1 MSDFVMQIGADLD
14 LSKVQEQLSSI
25 KNQKVTLDIEIKGND
40 DAKNLV
46 KSIEKGLKTTKLDTS
61 NISKQLADSFNITD
75 KSALNKIKSQINSVM
90 ADLSK
95 TWNGKE
101 FNIQGGNGKA
111 FISGLSDLANSVTEN
126 ANIIQGK
133 MGIYDEFYNYFK
145 NKKIYI
151 SDDLKK
157 AMSGDEYKELLN
169 NNIGHIVR
177 DATKGVSID
186 SIWSEM
192 TSMFPEH
199 FADNI
204 TNQADQIKKA
214 FEVLAQARQDMT
226 QVISSQDMSSEQVA
240 GIRSDAFDRVI
251 EMANQMK
258 EKLQQNIN
266 TAAEGA
272 KNTFDLDI
280 EVNTEKI
287 VSDIRNAIQSATSG
301 TEDSVKI
308 NVKINDEELL
318 SQMKSAINQLS
329 TGDEPVK
336 VDIQVDKQ
344 SLESDLEA
352 ALKDV
357 ELPIKFK
364 IDADELKADIQAA
377 VDSITD
383 VELNLKVNTESVQS
397 SVESVVDNTVS
408 NTMHTPE
415 VDTSGM
421 IEMQNILNGLNAAGV
436 QGQSV
441 FQSFGNTL
449 KDAFG
454 TFTAANLSTD
464 AIYKVGDAAKEAV
477 STVKELDDSIVAL
490 QLATGKNYNTVSNM
504 MKDYVSL
511 GAELGTV
518 GTAVAEGADAWLR
531 QGKSIEEVN
540 NLVKSSVIFSK
551 VGDMSAEDATKYL
564 TASLNGYNL
573 EAEKAMSVVD
583 KISNVDL
590 NAAVSSSGLAEAM
603 SRVAVVADQAGI
615 SMDKLLGYLATVG
628 EVSQQSMSTV
638 GTAMKSILTR
648 MTNIKAG
655 KLELVDED
663 GTTEKLSDVETT
675 LANVGI
681 NLRKTMTEYNS
692 ASDVL
697 DALAAKWDTLNQAQ
711 QNAIAISF
719 GSQRMQ
725 NQFRILMQYYD
736 RVQKYTDVAANSDGQ
751 GEQKFDL
758 YLEGLEAKTNSL
770 KASLESLFS
779 SVISRDLYAGFLD
792 GSKAVV
798 DFTEKTGLLKGA
810 LAGLGTAGAV
820 YAIQQIISMTQNAT
834 KEFSNLSNALKMVK
848 AAESAGTFDTS
859 NMSNLINLTKGLS
872 ESQTKLVLSSTAL
885 SDAQRVAV
893 LMGQGMTEAQA
904 SAAVASMGLAS
915 AETTATGATVSLS
928 SALSGLMSTLLA
940 NPLILIA
947 AGVAAAVS
955 AFSAYKRSIE
965 EAVDKAQE
973 AGNAWEDNNTS
984 LQSNIDKIT
993 ELRTALDNGTL
1004 TEEEAYQ
1011 AKSDLLEIQDSL
1023 TESYGNQAQ
1032 GIDLVNGSL
1041 DQQISKLK
1049 ELSTEESKRFLNENK
1064 KGVEEAEKQMEKER
1078 HAYLGQYSDNG
1089 SDESNAI
1096 NKAIT
1101 KLKKKYG
1108 DDVFNLQ
1115 EGMEGTGNFEIEF
1128 NADASTAKD
1137 ALNDFMNEIRSIQEQ
1152 YGESDVLES
1161 ISNYASGGLEE
1172 ANDILTEYKDLY
1184 KQAKQAELFSDK
1196 QQYSGKTALEWLNKY
1211 EDAVNKYNDAISGG
1225 NADEIANAKQYY
1237 DDINKSVQV
1246 LMNTD
1251 ASKYSS
1257 QFKEIGDQLNTAAI
1271 KANEF
1276 NQALS
1281 GEGENGFQK
1290 HLQSVA
1296 EEIKKLNMD
1305 DADFKAAVASGD
1317 VDSINYLVEAA
1328 KNAGIITG
1336 KSASE
1341 IQPLITALGNLGY
1354 ISNMS
1359 ADGLNNVAD
1368 SANNVDMSFSDLA
1381 KEDSSSL
1388 LQEISAVQE
1397 ALDSQSI
1404 GMSVSYDDFN
1414 SDALADYRDCLEY
1427 INGVLQINETSVKN
1441 LTKAKVEEQV
1451 ATNNTA
1457 KAQKQQEYLENANQ
1471 IEALRQKLLD
1481 NTDATGK
1488 SAESIQEQIDGLLAS
1503 NDAIVEQ
1510 CSQLDLLNSSLME
1523 SIGIYQQWKDAQNA
1537 SESGDMFDD
1546 AITASKQIDDTL
1558 NNTDS
1563 DIYGRVGRKDYQAS
1577 LDFLIPDTVDST
1589 DENAINSYLSSI
1601 DNLFTHNED
1610 GERAGLN
1617 IEEFCKNAM
1626 DKGLMVLDEAGE
1638 NYQVAGG
1645 KTMEDFAEGMN
1656 LSMPMV
1662 QAMFGEMQEFGANFD
1677 WSDEGI
1683 QTMGD
1688 IAVAATEASEALRNV
1703 AGNEDLKINLDV
1715 SDLET
1720 TEEKCSALDDT
1731 ISEMNAVKAK
1741 VGVDSSE
1748 VDQANTIIQYCV
1760 AQKQELEAPAV
1771 MNVDTS
1777 MVEGKIG
1784 EAIGLLQEFQTA
1796 QNNLEMQESLGMDTT
1811 EAQANVDAVAEKI
1824 KGLDTNVKATLSI
1837 DDSSIDTIQDSIN
1850 SKLTNE
1856 VMIKAG
1862 IDDTAIIGFQKED
1875 HDAKGKVKWD
1885 NDTSKVDA
1893 YANSEKVSTGK
1904 VAWYNDETF
1913 VKKEFTAVGK
1923 INWTNTNPTAQSG
1936 SHGVNGTA
1944 HISGTA
1950 MASGTNKKSGDWGNK
1965 NPGTTLVGELG
1976 REMVVDPH
1984 TGRWYIV
1991 GNTGAE
1997 FQDIPRGAIVF
2008 NHLQTEE
2015 LLSKGFVASRAVALA
2030 SGTHPDISGNAM
2042 VTGGISVKQAQKVS
2056 SVNNYPVSSTANTT
2070 AQNKDTSAVQSHT
2083 DATNEDTKATKKSIK
2098 IFDWVAIR
2106 LEVWEQKVQA
2116 VADSITDFVSKT
2128 FKTRQLMRQMHL
2140 INGQISSNQKGA
2152 QTYMDKANSVAQNYT
2167 YYTSDGGE
2175 IQVTIPEEYKKLVQ
2189 LGEYKIED
2197 MDTTTDQGKALAE
2210 AIDQYQSY
2218 YEKAKDCEQ
2227 AVIDLQNQQMELF
2240 DQWTNMPTEIAEKR
2254 LERLSKGFTGLEAT
2268 EARTSAA
2275 QAGRSTQ
2282 AAMVNVTREG
2292 AAQAN
2297 KDTKKAKTAYKNA
2310 KKQQSK
2316 AKSNQVKADSSF
2328 NIRKVTLLSHGG
2340 LTDEQREQISSNQA
2354 IDVNSISDPKTRK
2367 AAEKYNSSVTNKN
2380 NADNNVN
2387 TANANVSKT
2396 KRNYNTKKQYSDSM
2410 NADAKR
2416 VTNAYKKG
2424 NELTYMNGMV
2434 DKNLKK
2440 KENEVKIRNDA
2451 YAETTRNRVKYER
2464 IYKNNKK
2471 TVNSGSK
2478 IADQY
2483 SGILT
2488 DEQKNA
2494 LKSGKKVD
2502 VSGVTDPQALA
2513 ALNKYN
2519 KAVQNL
2525 TKSQEKYNNTLD
2537 AEKEAAANAAQAQTE
2552 LAQARVEAVQT
2563 KIDNTADYYDTR
2575 IAFKSAKAEGKE
2587 KKIDAYNV
2595 RNYARSS
2602 DFDVKIGNAKEQQKL
2617 TKKKAQKMQ
2626 DALDAGVKSG
2636 AIKVGSKEWLEAR
2649 TRIEE
2654 AKNAAADLGT
2664 EIENL
2669 KSQQIAAY
2677 YEEQFDRAA
2686 EKVEQFK
2693 ERLSTIRGLISDD
2706 MKINKNTG
2714 KLTDMGAM
2722 SIMLNRKEFSENQKN
2737 IKTELDRQKDLKD
2750 KLKSGE
2756 ITQKQY
2762 DEAMAASNSKLNGY
2776 MQEGMS
2782 LQQEMTDLI
2791 INQAQAE
2798 LDIIN
2803 KTIDKRKEALK
2814 AKKDY
2819 YDYDKTLK
2827 NKTKDIQTLERQIAA
2842 LEGSTNAEDKA
2853 RKARLQEQLSSAQD
2867 SLKDTIVDHAYNLQ
2881 SDSLERLSSDMA
2893 EDFEKW
2899 TNDIRGNIDKM
2910 SDAIS
2915 EALKNAGISN
2925 KQVRSNLKKILVAA
2939 GIPED
2944 SVNNILKA
2952 TDITGYASGTNYVP
2966 KSDIYRVNE
2975 KGQEIIN
2982 SKRYGLIT
2990 YLEKGDS
2997 VYPANISEQILA
3009 GASAVTNSNLPD
3021 FSEMAK
3027 GLENTVSNTTMG
3039 NNTYISNFYINGSE
3053 DPETLMKQIDKH
3065 INELIAKNDKKRVRD
3080 FKSLH

>member
-1 MSDFVMQIGADLD
+1 MSDFIMQIGADLD
-14 LSKVQEQLSSI
+14 LSKVQEQLNSI
-25 KNQKVTLDIEIKGND
+25 KNQKVTLDVEIKGND
-40 DAKNLV
+40 DAHNLA
-46 KSIEKGLKTTKLDTS
+46 KSIEKGLKATKIDTS
-61 NISKQLADSFNITD
+61 GLSKQLADAFNITD
-75 KSALNKIKSQINSVM
+75 KSAISKLKSQINSVM
-90 ADLSK
+90 SELSK

-101 FNIQGGNGKA
+101 FNLQGGKGNA
-111 FISGLSDLANSVTEN
+111 FISGLSDLANSVAEN

-157 AMSGDEYKELLN
+157 ALSGDDYKELLN
-169 NNIGHIVR
+169 NNIGHIVK
-177 DATKGVSID
+177 DASKGVSID
-186 SIWSEM
+186 SIWGEM

-204 TNQADQIKKA
+204 INQADQIKRA

-226 QVISSQDMSSEQVA
+226 QVISAQDMSPEQAA
-240 GIRSDAFDRVI
+240 GIKSDAFDNVI
-251 EMANQMK
+251 AMANQMR
-258 EKLQQNIN
+258 EKLQQNIES
-266 TAAEGA
+266 ASEEV
-272 KNTFDLDI
+272 KNTYDLDVDI
-280 EVNTEKI
+280 NTEKI
-287 VSDIRNAIQSATSG
+287 VSDIRNAIQSATGS
-301 TEDSVKI
+301 EDAVKI

-318 SQMKSAINQLS
+318 SQMRSAISQLA
-329 TGDEPVK
+329 TGDEPVQ
-336 VDIQVDKQ
+336 VDIQINKQ
-344 SLESDLEA
+344 SLEGDLEV

-364 IDADELKADIQAA
+364 IDSEQMAADIQAA
-377 VDSITD
+377 VDRITD
-383 VELNLKVNTESVQS
+383 VEINLKVNTDSVKS
-397 SVESVVDNTVS
+397 AVDSAVNGVA
-408 NTMHTPE
+408 E
-415 VDTSGM
+415 VPAIDMSGM
-421 IEMQNILNGLNAAGV
+421 SELQNILNGLNNAGV

-449 KDAFG
+449 KEVGA
-454 TFTAANLSTD
+454 TFTVFNFLTD
-464 AIYKVGDAAKEAV
+464 AIYKVGDAARDAV

-490 QLATGKNYNTVSNM
+490 QLATGKSYNTVSNM
-504 MKDYVSL
+504 MNDYIDL

-564 TASLNGYNL
+564 TASLNGYQL
-573 EAEKAMSVVD
+573 EAENAMSVVD

-655 KLELVDED
+655 KLSLVDED

-697 DALAAKWDTLNQAQ
+697 DALASKWDTMNQAQ
-711 QNAIAISF
+711 QNATSIAF
-719 GSQRMQ
+719 GGQRMQ

-736 RVQKYTDVAANSDGQ
+736 RVQKYTDVAANSEGS

-758 YLEGLEAKTNSL
+758 YLQGLEAKTNSL
-770 KASLESLFS
+770 KASLESLSS

-810 LAGLGTAGAV
+810 LAGLGTAGAT
-820 YAIQQIISMTQNAT
+820 YALSQLVSMVTSAT
-834 KEFSNLSNALKMVK
+834 KEFSNLSNALKLVK

-859 NMSNLINLTKGLS
+859 NMASLINLTKGLS

-947 AGVAAAVS
+947 ASVTAAVS

-1041 DQQISKLK
+1041 QAQISKLK

-1152 YGESDVLES
+1152 YGKSDVLTS
-1161 ISNYASGGLEE
+1161 LSNYASGGLDE
-1172 ANDILTEYKDLY
+1172 ANDILSEYQDLFN
-1184 KQAKQAELFSDK
+1184 QAKQAELFSDK

-1225 NADEIANAKQYY
+1225 NADEIADAKQYY

-1305 DADFKAAVASGD
+1305 DSDFKAAVASGD

-1336 KSASE
+1336 KSAGE

-1368 SANNVDMSFSDLA
+1368 SANNVEMSFSDLA

-1388 LQEISAVQE
+1388 LQEISAVQG
-1397 ALDSQSI
+1397 ALDSQSVGI
-1404 GMSVSYDDFN
+1404 SVSYDDFN
-1414 SDALADYRDCLEY
+1414 SDALSDYRDCLEY
-1427 INGVLQINETSVKN
+1427 VNGSLILNEENVKK

-1457 KAQKQQEYLENANQ
+1457 KAQKQQEYLENAKQ

-1488 SAESIQEQIDGLLAS
+1488 SAESIQEQLDGLLAS

-1510 CSQLDLLNSSLME
+1510 CGQLDLLNSSLME

-1546 AITASKQIDDTL
+1546 SIKALSLINDTL
-1558 NNTDS
+1558 NNTESDS
-1563 DIYGRVGRKDYQAS
+1563 YGRIGRQDYKTS
-1577 LDFLIPDTVDST
+1577 LDLVIPDTVDKS
-1589 DENAINSYLSSI
+1589 DEDAINSYLNSI
-1601 DNLFTHNED
+1601 DNLFTHND
-1610 GERAGLN
+1610 KGEKAGLS

-1662 QAMFGEMQEFGANFD
+1662 QAMFGNMQEFGANFD

-1688 IAVAATEASEALRNV
+1688 IAVAATEASEALRSV
-1703 AGNEDLKINLDV
+1703 SGNEDLKINLDV

-1720 TEEKCSALDDT
+1720 TEEKCSALDDI
-1731 ISEMNAVKAK
+1731 ISEMNSVKAK

-1771 MNVDTS
+1771 MNVDVS
-1777 MVEGKIG
+1777 QVSGKIG
-1784 EAIGLLQEFQTA
+1784 EAVGLLQEFQTA
-1796 QNNLEMQESLGMDTT
+1796 QNTLQMQETLGMDTS
-1811 EAQANVDAVAEKI
+1811 EAQANVEAVADKI

-1837 DDSSIDTIQDSIN
+1837 DDSSIDTIQDSIS

-1856 VMIKAG
+1856 VMVKAG
-1862 IDDTAIIGFQKED
+1862 IDDSAIIGFQETK
-1875 HDAKGKVKWD
+1875 HDAKGEVDWD
-1885 NDTSKVDA
+1885 NDTTKVDA
-1893 YANSEKVSTGK
+1893 YAAAEKNSKGTVLWS
-1904 VAWYNDETF
+1904 NDETL
-1913 VKKEFTAVGK
+1913 VKKEFTAVGH
-1923 INWTNTNPTAQSG
+1923 INWGNTSAPTSG
-1936 SHGVNGTA
+1936 KGSVNGTA
-1944 HISGTA
+1944 HVSGNA
-1950 MASGTNKKSGDWGNK
+1950 KASGDWGNK
-1965 NPGTTLVGELG
+1965 HPGKTLVGELG
-1976 REMVVDPH
+1976 RELWVDIR
-1984 TGRWYIV
+1984 TGKWETI
-1991 GNTGAE
+1991 GNNGAE
-1997 FQDIPRGAIVF
+1997 FRDIPQGAIVF
-2008 NHLQTEE
+2008 NHVQTEE
-2015 LLSKGFVASRAVALA
+2015 LLNNGFTASRAVALA
-2030 SGTHPDISGNAM
+2030 SGTSPDISGKAFVSGNAM
-2042 VTGGISVKQAQKVS
+2042 VTGGISVKQAQKSVVS
-2056 SVNNYPVSSTANTT
+2056 GGNTA
-2070 AQNKDTSAVQSHT
+2070 K
-2083 DATNEDTKATKKSIK
+2083 ATNATNTDTKATQSHTKATEESTETTKKSMK
-2098 IFDWVAIR
+2098 TFDLVATR
-2106 LEVWEQKVQA
+2106 LETWEKKVKKISDQ
-2116 VADSITDFVSKT
+2116 ITDYITSALKTSLLKKQMKTMSKE
-2128 FKTRQLMRQMHL
+2128 
-2140 INGQISSNQKGA
+2140 ISSNTKGELA
-2152 QTYMDKANSVAQNYT
+2152 YMKKANSVAEKYT
-2167 YYTSDGGE
+2167 YYNSDGGE
-2175 IQVTIPEEYKKLVQ
+2175 INVSIPKKYQKLVQ
-2189 LGEYKIED
+2189 SGAYRIED
-2197 MDTTTDQGKALAE
+2197 MDTSTDEGKALAE
-2210 AIDQYQSY
+2210 AISEYQSW
-2218 YEKAKDCEQ
+2218 YEKAEDCKQ
-2227 AVIDLQNQQMELF
+2227 AVIDLRNEQQKLF
-2240 DQWTNMPTEIAEKR
+2240 EQWANMPTEKAEKKIDR
-2254 LERLSKGFTGLEAT
+2254 LTTGYNGINAISSRLTAAIKGG
-2268 EARTSAA
+2268 
-2275 QAGRSTQ
+2275 STQ
-2282 AAMVNVTREG
+2282 AVL
-2292 AAQAN
+2292 AQTMKEDLAEVQEQKKSDN
-2297 KDTKKAKTAYKNA
+2297 KALKSAKTANKKASTA
-2310 KKQQSK
+2310 KKKANNKVKST
-2316 AKSNQVKADSSF
+2316 AKS
-2328 NIRKVTLLSHGG
+2328 LL
-2340 LTDEQREQISSNQA
+2340 
-2354 IDVNSISDPKTRK
+2354 KT
-2367 AAEKYNSSVTNKN
+2367 N
-2380 NADNNVN
+2380 
-2387 TANANVSKT
+2387 
-2396 KRNYNTKKQYSDSM
+2396 
-2410 NADAKR
+2410 
-2416 VTNAYKKG
+2416 
-2424 NELTYMNGMV
+2424 
-2434 DKNLKK
+2434 
-2440 KENEVKIRNDA
+2440 
-2451 YAETTRNRVKYER
+2451 
-2464 IYKNNKK
+2464 
-2471 TVNSGSK
+2471 
-2478 IADQY
+2478 
-2483 SGILT
+2483 LT
-2488 DEQKNA
+2488 DEQKKQVQA
-2494 LKSGKKVD
+2494 GKKID
-2502 VSGVTDPQALA
+2502 STGMSGSQKKKADD
-2513 ALNKYN
+2513 YN
-2519 KAVQNL
+2519 KAVTNKTKANKKATSAKSKLSTAKSNYNSSNSTYKSMKSNVNEALTAYDSGDSLSYMNSLVDQQVSGKKLEQDARKTAVEQANANL
-2525 TKSQEKYNNTLD
+2525 ATTKKQKTTANKKLAKLQKKYKNSKTLTAAQRKKMAAGKEIDTTGITDARQLKILTAYNNALADSKKKKENVTIATNAL
-2537 AEKEAAANAAQAQTE
+2537 AEANENLMTAEVESAQAT
-2552 LAQARVEAVQT
+2552 VEAVSTKFDNAKTYYEALLSYQEQLSKYQEKNIDLAKSHGDYEKSSDYDT
-2563 KIDNTADYYDTR
+2563 KISNTQAERAIKQNELDELTKQLNDGVEAGTIVENSQEWLDMVTQIKDAENAVADYDT
-2575 IAFKSAKAEGKE
+2575 
-2587 KKIDAYNV
+2587 
-2595 RNYARSS
+2595 
-2602 DFDVKIGNAKEQQKL
+2602 Q
-2617 TKKKAQKMQ
+2617 
-2626 DALDAGVKSG
+2626 
-2636 AIKVGSKEWLEAR
+2636 
-2649 TRIEE
+2649 IEE
-2654 AKNAAADLGT
+2654 
-2664 EIENL
+2664 L
-2669 KSQQIAAY
+2669 KQSQIGVY
-2677 YEEQFDRAA
+2677 YAEQFERAA
-2686 EKVEQFK
+2686 EKVDRFRDK
-2693 ERLSTIRGLISDD
+2693 LDGLKSLISDD
-2706 MKINKNTG
+2706 MKIDKNTG
-2714 KLTDMGAM
+2714 LLTESGAL
-2722 SIMLNRKEFSENQKN
+2722 SITLDVDDINASTENLKTYIKERQQIINDYNAGKFGEDEYNQKLKDVDSN
-2737 IKTELDRQKDLKD
+2737 IKSTTANIYSSRNSILELV
-2750 KLKSGE
+2750 KS
-2756 ITQKQY
+2756 Q
-2762 DEAMAASNSKLNGY
+2762 S
-2776 MQEGMS
+2776 
-2782 LQQEMTDLI
+2782 
-2791 INQAQAE
+2791 QAE
-2798 LDIIN
+2798 LDVLN
-2803 KTIDKRKEALK
+2803 KVIDKRKEALS
-2814 AKKDY
+2814 AKKNY

-2827 NKTKDIQTLERQIAA
+2827 NKTKDIEVLERQIAA
-2842 LEGSTNAEDKA
+2842 LEGSTSAEDKA
-2853 RKARLQEQLSSAQD
+2853 RKAKLQEQLQSAKD
-2867 SLKDTIVDHAYNLQ
+2867 DLNDTIVDHAYSMQ
-2881 SDSLERLSSDMA
+2881 TDSLDKLSTDMS
-2893 EDFEKW
+2893 EDLDKW
-2899 TNDIRGNIDKM
+2899 INTISSNMEEMTTAIND
-2910 SDAIS
+2910 AV
-2915 EALKNAGISN
+2915 KNAGLSTAGTINAIS
-2925 KQVRSNLKKILVAA
+2925 SILRHY
-2939 GIPED
+2939 GLSD
-2944 SVNNILKA
+2944 SEISQSGLTN
-2952 TDITGYASGTNYVP
+2952 ITGYASGTDYVP
-2966 KSDIYRVNE
+2966 KSGMYRVNE
-2975 KGQEIIN
+2975 NGMESVFSKQYGTLTFLNQGDKVFDANFTKQLLDN
-2982 SKRYGLIT
+2982 STIATQKNMPDY
-2990 YLEKGDS
+2990 
-2997 VYPANISEQILA
+2997 A
-3009 GASAVTNSNLPD
+3009 G
-3021 FSEMAK
+3021 MAK
-3027 GLENTVSNTTMG
+3027 AIEKNIQNIQNLSG
-3039 NNTYISNFYINGSE
+3039 NTYVNNFYIDGAQDTESILRE
-3053 DPETLMKQIDKH
+3053 IDKH
-3065 INELIAKNDKKRVRD
+3065 LDKKIQAHDKKQVRD
-3080 FKSLH
+3080 FKSLR

>member
-14 LSKVQEQLSSI
+14 LSKVQEQLDSI
-25 KNQKVTLDIEIKGND
+25 KKQKVTLDVEIKGND
-40 DAKNLV
+40 DAHNLA
-46 KSIEKGLKTTKLDTS
+46 KSIEKGLKSTKIDTS
-61 NISKQLADSFNITD
+61 GLSKQLADAFNITD
-75 KSALNKIKSQINSVM
+75 KSAIGKIKSQINSVM
-90 ADLSK
+90 SELGK

-101 FNIQGGNGKA
+101 FNLQGGKGNA
-111 FISGLSDLANSVTEN
+111 FVSGLSDLANSVSQN

-133 MGIYDEFYNYFK
+133 MGIYDQFYSYFK
-145 NKKIYI
+145 DKKIYV

-157 AMSGDEYKELLN
+157 ALSGDEYKELLN

-177 DATKGVSID
+177 EASKGVSID
-186 SIWSEM
+186 SIWGEM

-204 TNQADQIKKA
+204 TNQADQIKRA

-226 QVISSQDMSSEQVA
+226 QVISAENMTPEQAA
-240 GIRSDAFDRVI
+240 GIKADAFDEVI
-251 EMANQMK
+251 SMANQMR
-258 EKLQQNIN
+258 ERLQQNIE
-266 TAAEGA
+266 TASEGV
-272 KNTFDLDI
+272 KNTYDLDVDI
-280 EVNTEKI
+280 NTEKI

-301 TEDSVKI
+301 AEDAVQI

-318 SQMKSAINQLS
+318 SQMRSAISQLA
-329 TGDEPVK
+329 TWDEPVQ
-336 VDIQVDKQ
+336 VDIQVNKQ
-344 SLESDLEA
+344 SLEADLEV

-364 IDADELKADIQAA
+364 IDSEQMAADIQAA
-377 VDSITD
+377 VNQITD
-383 VELNLKVNTESVQS
+383 IEINLRVNTDSLRS
-397 SVESVVDNTVS
+397 SVEGAVNNGGS
-408 NTMHTPE
+408 NVPT

-421 IEMQNILNGLNAAGV
+421 SELQNILNGLNNAGV

-449 KDAFG
+449 KEVGA
-454 TFTAANLSTD
+454 TFTVFNFLTD
-464 AIYKVGDAAKEAV
+464 AIYKVGDAARDAV

-490 QLATGKNYNTVSNM
+490 QLATGKSYNTVSNM
-504 MKDYVSL
+504 MNDYIDL

-564 TASLNGYNL
+564 TASLNGYQL
-573 EAEKAMSVVD
+573 EAENAMSVVD

-603 SRVAVVADQAGI
+603 SRVAVTADQAGI
-615 SMDKLLGYLATVG
+615 SMDRLLGYVATIG
-628 EVSQQSMSTV
+628 EVTQQSMSTV

-663 GTTEKLSDVETT
+663 GTTEKLSDVEAT

-697 DALAAKWDTLNQAQ
+697 DALASKWDTLNQAQ

-719 GSQRMQ
+719 SGQRMQ
-725 NQFRILMQYYD
+725 NQFRVLMENYD
-736 RVQKYTDVAANSDGQ
+736 RVQKYTDVAANSEGS

-758 YLEGLEAKTNSL
+758 YLQGLEAKTNSL
-770 KASLESLFS
+770 KASLESLSS

-810 LAGLGTAGAV
+810 LAGLGTAGAT
-820 YAIQQIISMTQNAT
+820 YALSQLVSMATSAT

-859 NMSNLINLTKGLS
+859 NMASLINLTKGLS

-915 AETTATGATVSLS
+915 AEEVATGATVSLS

-940 NPLILIA
+940 NPMILIA
-947 AGVAAAVS
+947 AGVTAVVS

-984 LQSNIDKIT
+984 LQDNIDKIT

-1096 NKAIT
+1096 NQAIT
-1101 KLKKKYG
+1101 KLKNKYG

-1128 NADASTAKD
+1128 TADASTAKD

-1152 YGESDVLES
+1152 YGESDVLTS
-1161 ISNYASGGLEE
+1161 LSNYASGGLEE
-1172 ANDILTEYKDLY
+1172 ANDILTEYQDLY
-1184 KQAKQAELFSDK
+1184 NQAKQAELFSGK

-1225 NADEIANAKQYY
+1225 NADEIADAKQYY

-1359 ADGLNNVAD
+1359 ADGLDNVAD
-1368 SANNVDMSFSDLA
+1368 SASNVDMSFSDLA

-1397 ALDSQSI
+1397 VLDSQSI

-1414 SDALADYRDCLEY
+1414 SDALAEYRDCLEY
-1427 INGVLQINETSVKN
+1427 VNGSLVLNEENVKN

-1457 KAQKQQEYLENANQ
+1457 KAQKQQEYLENAKQ

-1537 SESGDMFDD
+1537 SESGNMFDD
-1546 AITASKQIDDTL
+1546 AITASKQIDDVL

-1688 IAVAATEASEALRNV
+1688 IAVAATEASEALRGV

-1715 SDLET
+1715 SNLET

-1760 AQKQELEAPAV
+1760 AQKQQLEAPAV
-1771 MNVDTS
+1771 MNVDVS
-1777 MVEGKIG
+1777 QVSGKIG
-1784 EAIGLLQEFQTA
+1784 EAVGLLQEFQTA
-1796 QNNLEMQESLGMDTT
+1796 QNTLQMQETLGMDTS
-1811 EAQANVDAVAEKI
+1811 EAQANVKAVADKI

-1837 DDSSIDTIQDSIN
+1837 DDSSIDTIQDSIS

-1856 VMIKAG
+1856 VMVKAG
-1862 IDDTAIIGFQKED
+1862 IDDSAIIGFQETK
-1875 HDAKGKVKWD
+1875 HDAKGEVDWD
-1885 NDTSKVDA
+1885 NDTTKVDA
-1893 YANSEKVSTGK
+1893 YAAAEKNSKGTVLWS
-1904 VAWYNDETF
+1904 NDETL
-1913 VKKEFTAVGK
+1913 VKKEFTAVGH
-1923 INWTNTNPTAQSG
+1923 INWGNTSAPTSG
-1936 SHGVNGTA
+1936 KGSVNGTA
-1944 HISGTA
+1944 HVSSTAKVSGNA
-1950 MASGTNKKSGDWGNK
+1950 KASGDWGNK
-1965 NPGTTLVGELG
+1965 HPGKTLVGELG
-1976 REMVVDPH
+1976 RELWVDIR
-1984 TGRWYIV
+1984 TGKWETI
-1991 GNTGAE
+1991 GNNGAE
-1997 FQDIPRGAIVF
+1997 FRDIPQGAIVF
-2008 NHLQTEE
+2008 NHVQTEE
-2015 LLSKGFVASRAVALA
+2015 LLSNGFTASRAVALA
-2030 SGTHPDISGNAM
+2030 SGTSPDISGKALVSGNAM
-2042 VTGGISVKQAQKVS
+2042 VTGGISVKQAQKSVVS
-2056 SVNNYPVSSTANTT
+2056 GGNTAKTAN
-2070 AQNKDTSAVQSHT
+2070 
-2083 DATNEDTKATKKSIK
+2083 ATNADTKATKNHTKATNDSTKATKKSK
-2098 IFDWVAIR
+2098 KTFDWVANK
-2106 LEVWEQKVQA
+2106 LKEWEKKVKKISDQ
-2116 VADSITDFVSKT
+2116 ITDYITSALKT
-2128 FKTRQLMRQMHL
+2128 SLMKKQMKTM
-2140 INGQISSNQKGA
+2140 NKEISSNNKGEIA
-2152 QTYMDKANSVAQNYT
+2152 YMKKANSVAKKYT
-2167 YYTSDGGE
+2167 YYDSDGGE
-2175 IQVTIPEEYKKLVQ
+2175 INVSIPKKYQKLVQ
-2189 LGEYKIED
+2189 SGAYRVED
-2197 MDTTTDQGKALAE
+2197 MDTSTDQGKALAE
-2210 AIDQYQSY
+2210 AISEYQNW
-2218 YEKAKDCEQ
+2218 YEKAQDCKQ
-2227 AVIDLQNQQMELF
+2227 AVIDLRNEQQKLF
-2240 DQWTNMPTEIAEKR
+2240 EQWANMPTEKAEKKIDR
-2254 LERLSKGFTGLEAT
+2254 LTTGYNGINAVSSRLTAATKGG
-2268 EARTSAA
+2268 
-2275 QAGRSTQ
+2275 STQ
-2282 AAMVNVTREG
+2282 AVL
-2292 AAQAN
+2292 AQTMKEDLAEAQDQKKSDN
-2297 KDTKKAKTAYKNA
+2297 KALKSAKTANKKAYSA
-2310 KKQQSK
+2310 KKKADNKVKST
-2316 AKSNQVKADSSF
+2316 AKS
-2328 NIRKVTLLSHGG
+2328 LL
-2340 LTDEQREQISSNQA
+2340 
-2354 IDVNSISDPKTRK
+2354 KT
-2367 AAEKYNSSVTNKN
+2367 N
-2380 NADNNVN
+2380 
-2387 TANANVSKT
+2387 
-2396 KRNYNTKKQYSDSM
+2396 
-2410 NADAKR
+2410 
-2416 VTNAYKKG
+2416 
-2424 NELTYMNGMV
+2424 
-2434 DKNLKK
+2434 
-2440 KENEVKIRNDA
+2440 
-2451 YAETTRNRVKYER
+2451 
-2464 IYKNNKK
+2464 
-2471 TVNSGSK
+2471 
-2478 IADQY
+2478 
-2483 SGILT
+2483 LT
-2488 DEQKNA
+2488 DEQKKQV
-2494 LKSGKKVD
+2494 KSGKKID
-2502 VSGVTDPQALA
+2502 STGMSGSQKKKADA
-2513 ALNKYN
+2513 YN
-2519 KAVQNL
+2519 KAVTNKSKANKKATSAKSKLSTAKSNYNSSNSTYKSMKSNVNTALNAYDSGDSLSYMNGLVDEQVSGKKAEQEARKTAVEQANANL
-2525 TKSQEKYNNTLD
+2525 TTTKKQKTTANKKLAKLQKKYKNSKNLTAAQKKKIVAGKEIDTTGITNAKQLKILTAYNNALADSKKKKENVTIATNAL
-2537 AEKEAAANAAQAQTE
+2537 AEANENLMTAEVESAQAT
-2552 LAQARVEAVQT
+2552 VEAVSTKFDNAKTYYEALLSYQEQLSKYQEKNIDLAKAHGDYEKSSDYDVKISNTQAERAIKQNELDELTKQLNDGVEAGTIVENSQEWLDMQT
-2563 KIDNTADYYDTR
+2563 KIKEAQNAVADYDT
-2575 IAFKSAKAEGKE
+2575 
-2587 KKIDAYNV
+2587 
-2595 RNYARSS
+2595 
-2602 DFDVKIGNAKEQQKL
+2602 Q
-2617 TKKKAQKMQ
+2617 
-2626 DALDAGVKSG
+2626 
-2636 AIKVGSKEWLEAR
+2636 
-2649 TRIEE
+2649 IEE
-2654 AKNAAADLGT
+2654 
-2664 EIENL
+2664 L
-2669 KSQQIAAY
+2669 KQSQIGVY
-2677 YEEQFDRAA
+2677 YEEQFERAA
-2686 EKVEQFK
+2686 EKVDRFRDK
-2693 ERLSTIRGLISDD
+2693 LDGLKSLISDD
-2706 MKINKNTG
+2706 MKIDKNTG
-2714 KLTDMGAM
+2714 LLTESGAL
-2722 SIMLNRKEFSENQKN
+2722 SITLDVDDINASTENLKTYIKERQQIINDYNAGKFGEDEYNQKLKDVDEN
-2737 IKTELDRQKDLKD
+2737 IKSTTANIYSSRNSILELV
-2750 KLKSGE
+2750 KS
-2756 ITQKQY
+2756 Q
-2762 DEAMAASNSKLNGY
+2762 S
-2776 MQEGMS
+2776 
-2782 LQQEMTDLI
+2782 
-2791 INQAQAE
+2791 QAE
-2798 LDIIN
+2798 LDVLN
-2803 KTIDKRKEALK
+2803 KVIDKRKEALS
-2814 AKKDY
+2814 AKKNY

-2827 NKTKDIQTLERQIAA
+2827 NKTKDIEVLERQIAA
-2842 LEGSTNAEDKA
+2842 LEGSTSAEDKA
-2853 RKARLQEQLSSAQD
+2853 RKAKLQEQLDSAKED
-2867 SLKDTIVDHAYNLQ
+2867 LNDTITDHAYSMQTDAL
-2881 SDSLERLSSDMA
+2881 DKLSTDMS
-2893 EDFEKW
+2893 EDLDKW
-2899 TNDIRGNIDKM
+2899 INTISSNMEEMTTAIND
-2910 SDAIS
+2910 AV
-2915 EALKNAGISN
+2915 KNAGLSTAGTINAIS
-2925 KQVRSNLKKILVAA
+2925 SILRHY
-2939 GIPED
+2939 GLSD
-2944 SVNNILKA
+2944 SEISQSGLTN
-2952 TDITGYASGTNYVP
+2952 ITGYASGTDYVP
-2966 KSDIYRVNE
+2966 KSGIYRVNE
-2975 KGQEIIN
+2975 NGMESVF
-2982 SKRYGLIT
+2982 SKQYGTLT
-2990 YLEKGDS
+2990 FLNQGDK
-2997 VYPANISEQILA
+2997 VFDANFTKSLLDNATIATQKNMPDYA
-3009 GASAVTNSNLPD
+3009 G
-3021 FSEMAK
+3021 MAK
-3027 GLENTVSNTTMG
+3027 AIEKNIQNIQNLSG
-3039 NNTYISNFYINGSE
+3039 NTYVNNFYIDGAQDTDSILKE
-3053 DPETLMKQIDKH
+3053 IDKH
-3065 INELIAKNDKKRVRD
+3065 LDKKIQAHDKKQVRD
-3080 FKSLH
+3080 FKSLR

>member
-14 LSKVQEQLSSI
+14 LSKVQEQLDSI
-25 KNQKVTLDIEIKGND
+25 KKQKVTLDVEIKGND
-40 DAKNLV
+40 DAHNLA
-46 KSIEKGLKTTKLDTS
+46 KSIEKGLKSTKIDTS
-61 NISKQLADSFNITD
+61 GLSKQLADAFNITD
-75 KSALNKIKSQINSVM
+75 KSAIGKIKSQINSVM
-90 ADLSK
+90 SELGK

-101 FNIQGGNGKA
+101 FNLQGGKGNA
-111 FISGLSDLANSVTEN
+111 FVSGLSDLANSVSQN

-133 MGIYDEFYNYFK
+133 MGIYDQFYSYFK
-145 NKKIYI
+145 DKKIYV

-157 AMSGDEYKELLN
+157 ALSGDEYKELLN

-177 DATKGVSID
+177 EASKGVSID
-186 SIWSEM
+186 SIWGEM

-204 TNQADQIKKA
+204 TNQADQIKRA

-226 QVISSQDMSSEQVA
+226 QVISAENMTPEQAA
-240 GIRSDAFDRVI
+240 GIKADAFDEVI
-251 EMANQMK
+251 SMANQMR
-258 EKLQQNIN
+258 ERLQQNIE
-266 TAAEGA
+266 TASEGV
-272 KNTFDLDI
+272 KNTYDLDVDI
-280 EVNTEKI
+280 NTEKI

-301 TEDSVKI
+301 AEDAVQI

-318 SQMKSAINQLS
+318 SQMRSAISQLA
-329 TGDEPVK
+329 TWDEPVQ
-336 VDIQVDKQ
+336 VDIQVNKQ
-344 SLESDLEA
+344 SLEADLEV

-364 IDADELKADIQAA
+364 IDSEQMAADIQAA
-377 VDSITD
+377 VNQITD
-383 VELNLKVNTESVQS
+383 IEINLRVNTDSLRS
-397 SVESVVDNTVS
+397 SVEGAVNNGGS
-408 NTMHTPE
+408 NVPT

-421 IEMQNILNGLNAAGV
+421 SELQNILNGLNNAGV

-449 KDAFG
+449 KEVGA
-454 TFTAANLSTD
+454 TFTVFNFLTD
-464 AIYKVGDAAKEAV
+464 AIYKVGDAARDAV

-490 QLATGKNYNTVSNM
+490 QLATGKSYNTVSNM
-504 MKDYVSL
+504 MNDYIDL

-564 TASLNGYNL
+564 TASLNGYQL
-573 EAEKAMSVVD
+573 EAENAMSVVD

-603 SRVAVVADQAGI
+603 SRVAVTADQAGI
-615 SMDKLLGYLATVG
+615 SMDRLLGYVATIG
-628 EVSQQSMSTV
+628 EVTQQSMSTV

-663 GTTEKLSDVETT
+663 GTTEKLSDVEAT

-697 DALAAKWDTLNQAQ
+697 DALASKWDTLNQAQ

-719 GSQRMQ
+719 SGQRMQ
-725 NQFRILMQYYD
+725 NQFRVLMENYD
-736 RVQKYTDVAANSDGQ
+736 RVQKYTDVAANSEGS

-758 YLEGLEAKTNSL
+758 YLQGLEAKTNSL
-770 KASLESLFS
+770 KASLESLSS

-810 LAGLGTAGAV
+810 LAGLGTAGAT
-820 YAIQQIISMTQNAT
+820 YALSQLVSMATSAT

-859 NMSNLINLTKGLS
+859 NMASLINLTKGLS

-915 AETTATGATVSLS
+915 AEEVATGATVSLS

-940 NPLILIA
+940 NPMILIA
-947 AGVAAAVS
+947 AGVTAVVS

-984 LQSNIDKIT
+984 LQDNIDKIT

-1096 NKAIT
+1096 NQAIT
-1101 KLKKKYG
+1101 KLKNKYG

-1128 NADASTAKD
+1128 TADASTAKD

-1152 YGESDVLES
+1152 YGESDVLTS
-1161 ISNYASGGLEE
+1161 LSNYASGGLEE
-1172 ANDILTEYKDLY
+1172 ANDILTEYQDLY
-1184 KQAKQAELFSDK
+1184 NQAKQAELFSGK

-1225 NADEIANAKQYY
+1225 NADEIADAKQYY

-1359 ADGLNNVAD
+1359 ADGLDNVAD
-1368 SANNVDMSFSDLA
+1368 SASNVDMSFSDLA

-1397 ALDSQSI
+1397 VLDSQSI

-1414 SDALADYRDCLEY
+1414 SDALAEYRDCLEY
-1427 INGVLQINETSVKN
+1427 VNGSLVLNEENVKN

-1457 KAQKQQEYLENANQ
+1457 KAQKQQEYLENAKQ

-1537 SESGDMFDD
+1537 SESGNMFDD
-1546 AITASKQIDDTL
+1546 AITASKQIDDVL

-1688 IAVAATEASEALRNV
+1688 IAVAATEASEALRGV

-1715 SDLET
+1715 SNLET

-1760 AQKQELEAPAV
+1760 AQKQQLEAPAV
-1771 MNVDTS
+1771 MNVDVS
-1777 MVEGKIG
+1777 QVSGKIG
-1784 EAIGLLQEFQTA
+1784 EAVGLLQEFQTA
-1796 QNNLEMQESLGMDTT
+1796 QNTLQMQETLGMDTS
-1811 EAQANVDAVAEKI
+1811 EAQANVKAVADKI

-1837 DDSSIDTIQDSIN
+1837 DDSSIDTIQDSIS

-1856 VMIKAG
+1856 VMVKAG
-1862 IDDTAIIGFQKED
+1862 IDDSAIIGFQETK
-1875 HDAKGKVKWD
+1875 HDAKGEVDWD
-1885 NDTSKVDA
+1885 NDTTKVDA
-1893 YANSEKVSTGK
+1893 YAAAEKNSKGTVLWS
-1904 VAWYNDETF
+1904 NDETL
-1913 VKKEFTAVGK
+1913 VKKEFTAVGH
-1923 INWTNTNPTAQSG
+1923 INWGNTSAPTSG
-1936 SHGVNGTA
+1936 KGSVNGTA
-1944 HISGTA
+1944 HVSSTAKVSGNA
-1950 MASGTNKKSGDWGNK
+1950 KASGDWGNK
-1965 NPGTTLVGELG
+1965 HPGKTLVGELG
-1976 REMVVDPH
+1976 RELWVDIR
-1984 TGRWYIV
+1984 TGKWETI
-1991 GNTGAE
+1991 GNNGAE
-1997 FQDIPRGAIVF
+1997 FRDIPQGAIVF
-2008 NHLQTEE
+2008 NHVQTEE
-2015 LLSKGFVASRAVALA
+2015 LLSNGFTASRAVALA
-2030 SGTHPDISGNAM
+2030 SGTSPDISGKALVSGNAM
-2042 VTGGISVKQAQKVS
+2042 VTGGISVKQAQKSVVS
-2056 SVNNYPVSSTANTT
+2056 GGNTAKTAN
-2070 AQNKDTSAVQSHT
+2070 
-2083 DATNEDTKATKKSIK
+2083 ATNADTKATKNHTKATNDSTKATKKSK
-2098 IFDWVAIR
+2098 KTFDWVANK
-2106 LEVWEQKVQA
+2106 LKEWEKKVKKISDQ
-2116 VADSITDFVSKT
+2116 ITDYITSALKT
-2128 FKTRQLMRQMHL
+2128 SLMKKQMKTM
-2140 INGQISSNQKGA
+2140 NKEISSNNKGEIA
-2152 QTYMDKANSVAQNYT
+2152 YMKKANSVAKKYT
-2167 YYTSDGGE
+2167 YYDSDGGE
-2175 IQVTIPEEYKKLVQ
+2175 INVSIPKKYQKLVQ
-2189 LGEYKIED
+2189 SGAYRVED
-2197 MDTTTDQGKALAE
+2197 MDTSTDQGKALAE
-2210 AIDQYQSY
+2210 AISEYQNW
-2218 YEKAKDCEQ
+2218 YEKAQDCKQ
-2227 AVIDLQNQQMELF
+2227 AVIDLRNEQQKLF
-2240 DQWTNMPTEIAEKR
+2240 EQWANMPTEKAEKKIDR
-2254 LERLSKGFTGLEAT
+2254 LTTGYNGINAVSSRLTAATKGG
-2268 EARTSAA
+2268 
-2275 QAGRSTQ
+2275 STQ
-2282 AAMVNVTREG
+2282 AVL
-2292 AAQAN
+2292 AQTMKEDLAEAQDQKKSDN
-2297 KDTKKAKTAYKNA
+2297 KALKSAKTANKKAYSA
-2310 KKQQSK
+2310 KKKADNKVKST
-2316 AKSNQVKADSSF
+2316 AKS
-2328 NIRKVTLLSHGG
+2328 LL
-2340 LTDEQREQISSNQA
+2340 
-2354 IDVNSISDPKTRK
+2354 KT
-2367 AAEKYNSSVTNKN
+2367 N
-2380 NADNNVN
+2380 
-2387 TANANVSKT
+2387 
-2396 KRNYNTKKQYSDSM
+2396 
-2410 NADAKR
+2410 
-2416 VTNAYKKG
+2416 
-2424 NELTYMNGMV
+2424 
-2434 DKNLKK
+2434 
-2440 KENEVKIRNDA
+2440 
-2451 YAETTRNRVKYER
+2451 
-2464 IYKNNKK
+2464 
-2471 TVNSGSK
+2471 
-2478 IADQY
+2478 
-2483 SGILT
+2483 LT
-2488 DEQKNA
+2488 DEQKKQV
-2494 LKSGKKVD
+2494 KSGKKID
-2502 VSGVTDPQALA
+2502 STGMSGSQKKKADA
-2513 ALNKYN
+2513 YN
-2519 KAVQNL
+2519 KAVTNKSKANKKATSAKSKLSTAKSNYNSSNSTYKSMKSNVNTALNAYDSGDSLSYMNGLVDEQVSGKKAEQEARKTAVEQANANL
-2525 TKSQEKYNNTLD
+2525 TTTKKQKTTANKKLAKLQKKCKNSKNLTAAQKKKIVAGKEIDTTGITNAKQLKILTAYNNALADSKKKKENVTIATNAL
-2537 AEKEAAANAAQAQTE
+2537 AEANENLMTAEVESAQAT
-2552 LAQARVEAVQT
+2552 VEAVSTKFDNAKTYYEALLSYQEQLSKYQEKNIDLAKSHGDYEKSSDYDTKISNTQAERAIKQNELDELTKQLNDGVEAGTIVENSQEWLDMQT
-2563 KIDNTADYYDTR
+2563 KIKEAQNAVADYDT
-2575 IAFKSAKAEGKE
+2575 
-2587 KKIDAYNV
+2587 
-2595 RNYARSS
+2595 
-2602 DFDVKIGNAKEQQKL
+2602 Q
-2617 TKKKAQKMQ
+2617 
-2626 DALDAGVKSG
+2626 
-2636 AIKVGSKEWLEAR
+2636 
-2649 TRIEE
+2649 IEE
-2654 AKNAAADLGT
+2654 
-2664 EIENL
+2664 L
-2669 KSQQIAAY
+2669 KQSQIGVY
-2677 YEEQFDRAA
+2677 YEEQFERAA
-2686 EKVEQFK
+2686 EKVDRFRDK
-2693 ERLSTIRGLISDD
+2693 LDGLKSLISDD
-2706 MKINKNTG
+2706 MKIDKNTG
-2714 KLTDMGAM
+2714 LLTESGAL
-2722 SIMLNRKEFSENQKN
+2722 SITLDVDDINASTENLKTYIKERQQIINDYNAGKFGEDEYNQKLKDVDEN
-2737 IKTELDRQKDLKD
+2737 IKSTTANIYSSRNSILELV
-2750 KLKSGE
+2750 KS
-2756 ITQKQY
+2756 Q
-2762 DEAMAASNSKLNGY
+2762 S
-2776 MQEGMS
+2776 
-2782 LQQEMTDLI
+2782 
-2791 INQAQAE
+2791 QAE
-2798 LDIIN
+2798 LDVLN
-2803 KTIDKRKEALK
+2803 KVIDKRKEALS
-2814 AKKDY
+2814 AKKNY

-2827 NKTKDIQTLERQIAA
+2827 NKTKDIEVLERQIAA
-2842 LEGSTNAEDKA
+2842 LEGSTSAEDKA
-2853 RKARLQEQLSSAQD
+2853 RKAKLQEQLDSAKED
-2867 SLKDTIVDHAYNLQ
+2867 LNDTITDHAYSMQTDAL
-2881 SDSLERLSSDMA
+2881 DKLSTDMS
-2893 EDFEKW
+2893 EDLDKW
-2899 TNDIRGNIDKM
+2899 INTISSNMEEMTTAIND
-2910 SDAIS
+2910 AV
-2915 EALKNAGISN
+2915 KNAGLSTAGTINAIS
-2925 KQVRSNLKKILVAA
+2925 SILRHY
-2939 GIPED
+2939 GLSD
-2944 SVNNILKA
+2944 SEISQSGLTN
-2952 TDITGYASGTNYVP
+2952 ITGYASGTDYVP
-2966 KSDIYRVNE
+2966 KSGIYRVNE
-2975 KGQEIIN
+2975 NGMESVF
-2982 SKRYGLIT
+2982 SKQYGTLT
-2990 YLEKGDS
+2990 FLNQGDK
-2997 VYPANISEQILA
+2997 VFDANFTKSLLDNATIATQKNMPDYA
-3009 GASAVTNSNLPD
+3009 G
-3021 FSEMAK
+3021 MAK
-3027 GLENTVSNTTMG
+3027 AIEKNIQNIQNLSG
-3039 NNTYISNFYINGSE
+3039 NTYVNNFYIDGAQDTDSILKE
-3053 DPETLMKQIDKH
+3053 IDKH
-3065 INELIAKNDKKRVRD
+3065 LDKKIQAHDKKQVRD
-3080 FKSLH
+3080 FKSLR

>member
-1 MSDFVMQIGADLD
+1 MSDFIMQIGADLD
-14 LSKVQEQLSSI
+14 LSKVQEQLNSI
-25 KNQKVTLDIEIKGND
+25 KNQKVTLDVEIKGND
-40 DAKNLV
+40 DAHNLA
-46 KSIEKGLKTTKLDTS
+46 KSIEKGLKATKIDTS
-61 NISKQLADSFNITD
+61 GLSKQLADAFNITD
-75 KSALNKIKSQINSVM
+75 KSAISKLKSQINSVM
-90 ADLSK
+90 SELSK

-101 FNIQGGNGKA
+101 FNLQGGKGNA
-111 FISGLSDLANSVTEN
+111 FISGLSDLANSVAEN

-157 AMSGDEYKELLN
+157 ALSGDDYKELLN
-169 NNIGHIVR
+169 NNIGHIVK
-177 DATKGVSID
+177 DASKGVSID
-186 SIWSEM
+186 SIWGEM

-204 TNQADQIKKA
+204 INQADQIKRA

-226 QVISSQDMSSEQVA
+226 QVISAQDMSPEQAA
-240 GIRSDAFDRVI
+240 GIKSDAFDNVI
-251 EMANQMK
+251 AMANQMR
-258 EKLQQNIN
+258 EKLQQNIES
-266 TAAEGA
+266 ASEEV
-272 KNTFDLDI
+272 KNTYDLDVDI
-280 EVNTEKI
+280 NTEKI
-287 VSDIRNAIQSATSG
+287 VSDIRNAIQSATGS
-301 TEDSVKI
+301 EDAVKI

-318 SQMKSAINQLS
+318 SQMRSAISQLA
-329 TGDEPVK
+329 TGDEPVQ
-336 VDIQVDKQ
+336 VDIQINKQ
-344 SLESDLEA
+344 SLEGDLEV

-364 IDADELKADIQAA
+364 IDSEQMAADIQAA
-377 VDSITD
+377 VDRITD
-383 VELNLKVNTESVQS
+383 VEINLKVNTDSVKS
-397 SVESVVDNTVS
+397 AVDSAVNGVA
-408 NTMHTPE
+408 E
-415 VDTSGM
+415 VPAIDMSGM
-421 IEMQNILNGLNAAGV
+421 SELQNILNGLNNAGV

-449 KDAFG
+449 KEVGA
-454 TFTAANLSTD
+454 TFTVFNFLTD
-464 AIYKVGDAAKEAV
+464 AIYKVGDAARDAV

-490 QLATGKNYNTVSNM
+490 QLATGKSYNTVSNM
-504 MKDYVSL
+504 MNDYIDL

-564 TASLNGYNL
+564 TASLNGYQL
-573 EAEKAMSVVD
+573 EAENAMSVVD

-655 KLELVDED
+655 KLSLVDED

-697 DALAAKWDTLNQAQ
+697 DALASKWDTMNQAQ
-711 QNAIAISF
+711 QNATSIAF
-719 GSQRMQ
+719 GGQRMQ

-736 RVQKYTDVAANSDGQ
+736 RVQKYTDVAANSEGS

-758 YLEGLEAKTNSL
+758 YLQGLEAKTNSL
-770 KASLESLFS
+770 KASLESLSS

-810 LAGLGTAGAV
+810 LAGLGTAGAT
-820 YAIQQIISMTQNAT
+820 YALSQLVSMVTSAT
-834 KEFSNLSNALKMVK
+834 KEFSNLSNALKLVK

-859 NMSNLINLTKGLS
+859 NMASLINLTKGLS

-947 AGVAAAVS
+947 ASVTAAVS

-1041 DQQISKLK
+1041 QAQISKLK

-1152 YGESDVLES
+1152 YGKSDVLTS
-1161 ISNYASGGLEE
+1161 LSNYASGGLDE
-1172 ANDILTEYKDLY
+1172 ANDILSEYQDLFN
-1184 KQAKQAELFSDK
+1184 QAKQAELFSDK

-1225 NADEIANAKQYY
+1225 NADEIADAKQYY

-1305 DADFKAAVASGD
+1305 DSDFKAAVASGD

-1336 KSASE
+1336 KSAGE

-1368 SANNVDMSFSDLA
+1368 SANNVEMSFSDLA

-1388 LQEISAVQE
+1388 LQEISAVQG
-1397 ALDSQSI
+1397 ALDSQSVGI
-1404 GMSVSYDDFN
+1404 SVSYDDFN
-1414 SDALADYRDCLEY
+1414 SDALSDYRDCLEY
-1427 INGVLQINETSVKN
+1427 VNGSLILNEENVKK

-1457 KAQKQQEYLENANQ
+1457 KAQKQQEYLENAKQ

-1488 SAESIQEQIDGLLAS
+1488 SAESIQEQLDGLLAS

-1510 CSQLDLLNSSLME
+1510 CGQLDLLNSSLME

-1546 AITASKQIDDTL
+1546 SIKALSLINDTL
-1558 NNTDS
+1558 NNTESDS
-1563 DIYGRVGRKDYQAS
+1563 YGRIGRQDYKTS
-1577 LDFLIPDTVDST
+1577 LDLVIPDTVDKS
-1589 DENAINSYLSSI
+1589 DEDAINSYLNSI
-1601 DNLFTHNED
+1601 DNLFTHND
-1610 GERAGLN
+1610 KGEKAGLS

-1662 QAMFGEMQEFGANFD
+1662 QAMFGNMQEFGANFD

-1688 IAVAATEASEALRNV
+1688 IAVAATEASEALRSV
-1703 AGNEDLKINLDV
+1703 SGNEDLKINLDV

-1720 TEEKCSALDDT
+1720 TEEKCSALDDI
-1731 ISEMNAVKAK
+1731 ISEMNSVKAK

-1771 MNVDTS
+1771 MNVDVS
-1777 MVEGKIG
+1777 QVSGKIG
-1784 EAIGLLQEFQTA
+1784 EAVGLLQEFQTA
-1796 QNNLEMQESLGMDTT
+1796 QNTLQMQETLGMDTS
-1811 EAQANVDAVAEKI
+1811 EAQANVEAVADKI

-1837 DDSSIDTIQDSIN
+1837 DDSSIDTIQDSIS

-1856 VMIKAG
+1856 VMVKAG
-1862 IDDTAIIGFQKED
+1862 IDDSAIIGFQETK
-1875 HDAKGKVKWD
+1875 HDAKGEVDWD
-1885 NDTSKVDA
+1885 NDTTKVDA
-1893 YANSEKVSTGK
+1893 YAAAEKNSKGTVLWS
-1904 VAWYNDETF
+1904 NDETL
-1913 VKKEFTAVGK
+1913 VKKEFTAVGH
-1923 INWTNTNPTAQSG
+1923 INWGNTSAPTSG
-1936 SHGVNGTA
+1936 KGSVNGTA
-1944 HISGTA
+1944 HVSGTA
-1950 MASGTNKKSGDWGNK
+1950 KVSGNAKASGDWGNK
-1965 NPGTTLVGELG
+1965 HPGKTLVGELG
-1976 REMVVDPH
+1976 RELWVDIR
-1984 TGRWYIV
+1984 TGKWETI
-1991 GNTGAE
+1991 GNNGAE
-1997 FQDIPRGAIVF
+1997 FRDIPQGAIVF
-2008 NHLQTEE
+2008 NHVQTEE
-2015 LLSKGFVASRAVALA
+2015 LLNNGFTASRAVALA
-2030 SGTHPDISGNAM
+2030 SGTSPDISGKAFVSGNAM
-2042 VTGGISVKQAQKVS
+2042 VTGGISVKQAQKSVVS
-2056 SVNNYPVSSTANTT
+2056 GGNTA
-2070 AQNKDTSAVQSHT
+2070 K
-2083 DATNEDTKATKKSIK
+2083 ATNATNTDTKATQSHTKATEESTETTKKSMK
-2098 IFDWVAIR
+2098 TFDLVATR
-2106 LEVWEQKVQA
+2106 LETWEKKVKKISDQ
-2116 VADSITDFVSKT
+2116 ITDYITSALKTSLLKKQMKTMSKE
-2128 FKTRQLMRQMHL
+2128 
-2140 INGQISSNQKGA
+2140 ISSNTKGELA
-2152 QTYMDKANSVAQNYT
+2152 YMKKANSVAEKYT
-2167 YYTSDGGE
+2167 YYNSDGGE
-2175 IQVTIPEEYKKLVQ
+2175 INVSIPKKYQKLVQ
-2189 LGEYKIED
+2189 SGAYRIED
-2197 MDTTTDQGKALAE
+2197 MDTSTDEGKALAE
-2210 AIDQYQSY
+2210 AISEYQSW
-2218 YEKAKDCEQ
+2218 YEKAEDCKQ
-2227 AVIDLQNQQMELF
+2227 AVIDLRNEQQKLF
-2240 DQWTNMPTEIAEKR
+2240 EQWANMPTEKAEKKIDR
-2254 LERLSKGFTGLEAT
+2254 LTTGYNGINAISSRLTAAIKGG
-2268 EARTSAA
+2268 
-2275 QAGRSTQ
+2275 STQ
-2282 AAMVNVTREG
+2282 AVL
-2292 AAQAN
+2292 AQTMKEDLAEVQEQKKSDN
-2297 KDTKKAKTAYKNA
+2297 KALKSAKTANKKASTA
-2310 KKQQSK
+2310 KKKANNKVKST
-2316 AKSNQVKADSSF
+2316 AKS
-2328 NIRKVTLLSHGG
+2328 LL
-2340 LTDEQREQISSNQA
+2340 
-2354 IDVNSISDPKTRK
+2354 KT
-2367 AAEKYNSSVTNKN
+2367 N
-2380 NADNNVN
+2380 
-2387 TANANVSKT
+2387 
-2396 KRNYNTKKQYSDSM
+2396 
-2410 NADAKR
+2410 
-2416 VTNAYKKG
+2416 
-2424 NELTYMNGMV
+2424 
-2434 DKNLKK
+2434 
-2440 KENEVKIRNDA
+2440 
-2451 YAETTRNRVKYER
+2451 
-2464 IYKNNKK
+2464 
-2471 TVNSGSK
+2471 
-2478 IADQY
+2478 
-2483 SGILT
+2483 LT
-2488 DEQKNA
+2488 DEQKKQVQA
-2494 LKSGKKVD
+2494 GKKID
-2502 VSGVTDPQALA
+2502 STGMSGSQKKKADD
-2513 ALNKYN
+2513 YN
-2519 KAVQNL
+2519 KAVTNKTKANKKATSAKSKLSTAKSNYNSSNSTYKSMKSNVNEALTAYDSGDSLSYMNSLVDQQVSGKKLEQDARKTAVEQANANL
-2525 TKSQEKYNNTLD
+2525 ATTKKQKTTANKKLAKLQKKYKNSKTLTAAQRKKMAAGKEIDTTGITDARQLKILTAYNNALADSKKKKENVTIATNAL
-2537 AEKEAAANAAQAQTE
+2537 AEANENLMTAEVESAQAT
-2552 LAQARVEAVQT
+2552 VEAVSTKFDNAKTYYEALLSYQEQLSKYQEKNIDLAKSHGDYEKSSDYDT
-2563 KIDNTADYYDTR
+2563 KISNTQAERAIKQNELDELTKQLNDGVEAGTIVENSQEWLDMVTQIKDAENAVADYDT
-2575 IAFKSAKAEGKE
+2575 
-2587 KKIDAYNV
+2587 
-2595 RNYARSS
+2595 
-2602 DFDVKIGNAKEQQKL
+2602 Q
-2617 TKKKAQKMQ
+2617 
-2626 DALDAGVKSG
+2626 
-2636 AIKVGSKEWLEAR
+2636 
-2649 TRIEE
+2649 IEE
-2654 AKNAAADLGT
+2654 
-2664 EIENL
+2664 L
-2669 KSQQIAAY
+2669 KQSQIGVY
-2677 YEEQFDRAA
+2677 YAEQFERAA
-2686 EKVEQFK
+2686 EKVDRFRDK
-2693 ERLSTIRGLISDD
+2693 LDGLKSLISDD
-2706 MKINKNTG
+2706 MKIDKNTG
-2714 KLTDMGAM
+2714 LLTESGAL
-2722 SIMLNRKEFSENQKN
+2722 SITLDVDDINASTENLKTYIKERQQIINDYNAGKFGEDEYNQKLKDVDSN
-2737 IKTELDRQKDLKD
+2737 IKSTTANIYSSRNSILELV
-2750 KLKSGE
+2750 KS
-2756 ITQKQY
+2756 Q
-2762 DEAMAASNSKLNGY
+2762 S
-2776 MQEGMS
+2776 
-2782 LQQEMTDLI
+2782 
-2791 INQAQAE
+2791 QAE
-2798 LDIIN
+2798 LDVLN
-2803 KTIDKRKEALK
+2803 KVIDKRKEALS
-2814 AKKDY
+2814 AKKNY

-2827 NKTKDIQTLERQIAA
+2827 NKTKDIEVLERQIAA
-2842 LEGSTNAEDKA
+2842 LEGSTSAEDKA
-2853 RKARLQEQLSSAQD
+2853 RKAKLQEQLQSAKD
-2867 SLKDTIVDHAYNLQ
+2867 DLNDTIVDHAYSMQ
-2881 SDSLERLSSDMA
+2881 TDSLDKLSTDMS
-2893 EDFEKW
+2893 EDLDKW
-2899 TNDIRGNIDKM
+2899 INTISSNMEEMTTAIND
-2910 SDAIS
+2910 AV
-2915 EALKNAGISN
+2915 KNAGLSTAGTINAIS
-2925 KQVRSNLKKILVAA
+2925 SILRHY
-2939 GIPED
+2939 GLSD
-2944 SVNNILKA
+2944 SEISQSGLTN
-2952 TDITGYASGTNYVP
+2952 ITGYASGTDYVP
-2966 KSDIYRVNE
+2966 KSGMYRVNE
-2975 KGQEIIN
+2975 NGMESVFSKQYGTLTFLNQGDKVFDANFTKQLLDN
-2982 SKRYGLIT
+2982 STIATQKNMPDY
-2990 YLEKGDS
+2990 
-2997 VYPANISEQILA
+2997 A
-3009 GASAVTNSNLPD
+3009 G
-3021 FSEMAK
+3021 MAK
-3027 GLENTVSNTTMG
+3027 AIEKNIQNIQNLSG
-3039 NNTYISNFYINGSE
+3039 NTYVNNFYIDGAQDTESILRE
-3053 DPETLMKQIDKH
+3053 IDKH
-3065 INELIAKNDKKRVRD
+3065 LDKKIQAHDKKQVRD
-3080 FKSLH
+3080 FKSLR

>member
-14 LSKVQEQLSSI
+14 LSKVQEQLDSI
-25 KNQKVTLDIEIKGND
+25 KKQKVTLDVEIKGND
-40 DAKNLV
+40 DAHNLA
-46 KSIEKGLKTTKLDTS
+46 KSIEKGLKSTKIDTS
-61 NISKQLADSFNITD
+61 GLSKQLADAFNITD
-75 KSALNKIKSQINSVM
+75 KSAIGKIKSQINSVM
-90 ADLSK
+90 SELGK

-101 FNIQGGNGKA
+101 FNLQGGKGNA
-111 FISGLSDLANSVTEN
+111 FVSGLSDLANSVSQN

-133 MGIYDEFYNYFK
+133 MGIYDQFYSYFK
-145 NKKIYI
+145 DKKIYV

-157 AMSGDEYKELLN
+157 ALSGDEYKELLN

-177 DATKGVSID
+177 EASKGVSID
-186 SIWSEM
+186 SIWGEM

-204 TNQADQIKKA
+204 TNQADQIKRA

-226 QVISSQDMSSEQVA
+226 QVISAENMTPEQAA
-240 GIRSDAFDRVI
+240 GIKADAFDEVI
-251 EMANQMK
+251 SMANQMR
-258 EKLQQNIN
+258 ERLQQNIE
-266 TAAEGA
+266 TASEGV
-272 KNTFDLDI
+272 KNTYDLDVDI
-280 EVNTEKI
+280 NTEKI

-301 TEDSVKI
+301 AEDAVQI

-318 SQMKSAINQLS
+318 SQMRSAISQLA
-329 TGDEPVK
+329 TWDEPVQ
-336 VDIQVDKQ
+336 VDIQVNKQ
-344 SLESDLEA
+344 SLEADLEV

-364 IDADELKADIQAA
+364 IDSEQMAADIQAA
-377 VDSITD
+377 VNQITD
-383 VELNLKVNTESVQS
+383 IEINLRVNTDSLRS
-397 SVESVVDNTVS
+397 SVEGAVNNGGS
-408 NTMHTPE
+408 NVPT

-421 IEMQNILNGLNAAGV
+421 SELQNILNGLNNAGV

-449 KDAFG
+449 KEVGA
-454 TFTAANLSTD
+454 TFTVFNFLTD
-464 AIYKVGDAAKEAV
+464 AIYKVGDAARDAV

-490 QLATGKNYNTVSNM
+490 QLATGKSYNTVSNM
-504 MKDYVSL
+504 MNDYIDL

-564 TASLNGYNL
+564 TASLNGYQL
-573 EAEKAMSVVD
+573 EAENAMSVVD

-603 SRVAVVADQAGI
+603 SRVAVTADQAGI
-615 SMDKLLGYLATVG
+615 SMDRLLGYVATIG
-628 EVSQQSMSTV
+628 EVTQQSMSTV

-663 GTTEKLSDVETT
+663 GTTEKLSDVEAT

-697 DALAAKWDTLNQAQ
+697 DALASKWDTLNQAQ

-719 GSQRMQ
+719 SGQRMQ
-725 NQFRILMQYYD
+725 NQFRVLMENYD
-736 RVQKYTDVAANSDGQ
+736 RVQKYTDVAANSEGS

-758 YLEGLEAKTNSL
+758 YLQGLEAKTNSL
-770 KASLESLFS
+770 KASLESLSS

-810 LAGLGTAGAV
+810 LAGLGTAGAT
-820 YAIQQIISMTQNAT
+820 YALSQLVSMATSAT

-859 NMSNLINLTKGLS
+859 NMASLINLTKGLS

-915 AETTATGATVSLS
+915 AEEVATGATVSLS

-940 NPLILIA
+940 NPMILIA
-947 AGVAAAVS
+947 AGVTAVVS

-984 LQSNIDKIT
+984 LQDNIDKIT

-1096 NKAIT
+1096 NQAIT
-1101 KLKKKYG
+1101 KLKNKYG
-1108 DDVFNLQ
+1108 DDAFNLQ

-1128 NADASTAKD
+1128 TADASTAKD

-1152 YGESDVLES
+1152 YGESDVLTS
-1161 ISNYASGGLEE
+1161 LSNYASGGLEE
-1172 ANDILTEYKDLY
+1172 ANDILTEYQDLY
-1184 KQAKQAELFSDK
+1184 NQAKQAELFSGK

-1225 NADEIANAKQYY
+1225 NADEIADAKQYY

-1359 ADGLNNVAD
+1359 ADGLDNVAD
-1368 SANNVDMSFSDLA
+1368 SASNVDMSFSDLA

-1397 ALDSQSI
+1397 VLDSQSI

-1414 SDALADYRDCLEY
+1414 SDALAEYRDCLEY
-1427 INGVLQINETSVKN
+1427 VNGSLVLNEENVKN

-1457 KAQKQQEYLENANQ
+1457 KAQKQQEYLENAKQ

-1537 SESGDMFDD
+1537 SESGNMFDD
-1546 AITASKQIDDTL
+1546 AITASKQIDDVL

-1688 IAVAATEASEALRNV
+1688 IAVAATEASEALRGV

-1715 SDLET
+1715 SNLET

-1760 AQKQELEAPAV
+1760 AQKQQLEAPAV
-1771 MNVDTS
+1771 MNVDVS
-1777 MVEGKIG
+1777 QVSGKIG
-1784 EAIGLLQEFQTA
+1784 EAVGLLQEFQTA
-1796 QNNLEMQESLGMDTT
+1796 QNTLQMQETLGMDTS
-1811 EAQANVDAVAEKI
+1811 EAQANVKAVADKI

-1837 DDSSIDTIQDSIN
+1837 DDSSIDTIQDSIS

-1856 VMIKAG
+1856 VMVKAG
-1862 IDDTAIIGFQKED
+1862 IDDSAIIGFQETK
-1875 HDAKGKVKWD
+1875 HDAKGEVDWD
-1885 NDTSKVDA
+1885 NDTTKVDA
-1893 YANSEKVSTGK
+1893 YAAAEKNSKGTVLWS
-1904 VAWYNDETF
+1904 NDETL
-1913 VKKEFTAVGK
+1913 VKKEFTAVGH
-1923 INWTNTNPTAQSG
+1923 INWGNTSAPTSG
-1936 SHGVNGTA
+1936 KGSVNGTA
-1944 HISGTA
+1944 HVSSTAKVSGNA
-1950 MASGTNKKSGDWGNK
+1950 KASGDWGNK
-1965 NPGTTLVGELG
+1965 HPGKTLVGELG
-1976 REMVVDPH
+1976 RELWVDIR
-1984 TGRWYIV
+1984 TGKWETI
-1991 GNTGAE
+1991 GNNGAE
-1997 FQDIPRGAIVF
+1997 FRDIPQGAIVF
-2008 NHLQTEE
+2008 NHVQTEE
-2015 LLSKGFVASRAVALA
+2015 LLSNGFTASRAVALA
-2030 SGTHPDISGNAM
+2030 SGTSPDISGKALVSGNAM
-2042 VTGGISVKQAQKVS
+2042 VTGGISVKQAQKSVVS
-2056 SVNNYPVSSTANTT
+2056 GGNTAKTAN
-2070 AQNKDTSAVQSHT
+2070 
-2083 DATNEDTKATKKSIK
+2083 ATNADTKATKNHTKATNDSTKATKKSK
-2098 IFDWVAIR
+2098 KTFDWVANK
-2106 LEVWEQKVQA
+2106 LKEWEKKVKKISDQ
-2116 VADSITDFVSKT
+2116 ITDYITSALKT
-2128 FKTRQLMRQMHL
+2128 SLMKKQMKTM
-2140 INGQISSNQKGA
+2140 NKEISSNNKGEIA
-2152 QTYMDKANSVAQNYT
+2152 YMKKANSVAKKYT
-2167 YYTSDGGE
+2167 YYDSDGGE
-2175 IQVTIPEEYKKLVQ
+2175 INVSIPKKYQKLVQ
-2189 LGEYKIED
+2189 SGAYRVED
-2197 MDTTTDQGKALAE
+2197 MDTSTDQGKALAE
-2210 AIDQYQSY
+2210 AISEYQNW
-2218 YEKAKDCEQ
+2218 YEKAQDCKQ
-2227 AVIDLQNQQMELF
+2227 AVIDLRNEQQKLF
-2240 DQWTNMPTEIAEKR
+2240 EQWANMPTEKAEKKIDR
-2254 LERLSKGFTGLEAT
+2254 LTTGYNGINAVSSRLTAATKGG
-2268 EARTSAA
+2268 
-2275 QAGRSTQ
+2275 STQ
-2282 AAMVNVTREG
+2282 AVL
-2292 AAQAN
+2292 AQTMKEDLAEAQDQKKSDN
-2297 KDTKKAKTAYKNA
+2297 KALKSAKTANKKAYSA
-2310 KKQQSK
+2310 KKKADNKVKST
-2316 AKSNQVKADSSF
+2316 AKS
-2328 NIRKVTLLSHGG
+2328 LL
-2340 LTDEQREQISSNQA
+2340 
-2354 IDVNSISDPKTRK
+2354 KT
-2367 AAEKYNSSVTNKN
+2367 N
-2380 NADNNVN
+2380 
-2387 TANANVSKT
+2387 
-2396 KRNYNTKKQYSDSM
+2396 
-2410 NADAKR
+2410 
-2416 VTNAYKKG
+2416 
-2424 NELTYMNGMV
+2424 
-2434 DKNLKK
+2434 
-2440 KENEVKIRNDA
+2440 
-2451 YAETTRNRVKYER
+2451 
-2464 IYKNNKK
+2464 
-2471 TVNSGSK
+2471 
-2478 IADQY
+2478 
-2483 SGILT
+2483 LT
-2488 DEQKNA
+2488 DEQKKQV
-2494 LKSGKKVD
+2494 KSGKKID
-2502 VSGVTDPQALA
+2502 STGMSGSQKKKADA
-2513 ALNKYN
+2513 YN
-2519 KAVQNL
+2519 KAVTNKSKANKKATSAKSKLSTAKSNYNSSNSTYKSMKSNVNTALNAYDSGDSLSYMNGLVDEQVSGKKAEQEARKTAVEQANANL
-2525 TKSQEKYNNTLD
+2525 TTTKKQKTTANKKLAKLQKKYKNSKNLTAAQKKKIVAGKEIDTTGITNAKQLKILTAYNNALADSKKKKENVTIATNAL
-2537 AEKEAAANAAQAQTE
+2537 AEANENLMTAEVESAQAT
-2552 LAQARVEAVQT
+2552 VEAVSTKFDNAKTYYEALLSYQEQLSKYQEKNIDLAKSHGDYEKSSDYDTKISNTQAERAIKQNELDELTKQLNDGVEAGTIVENSQEWLDMQT
-2563 KIDNTADYYDTR
+2563 KIKEAQNAVADYDT
-2575 IAFKSAKAEGKE
+2575 
-2587 KKIDAYNV
+2587 
-2595 RNYARSS
+2595 
-2602 DFDVKIGNAKEQQKL
+2602 Q
-2617 TKKKAQKMQ
+2617 
-2626 DALDAGVKSG
+2626 
-2636 AIKVGSKEWLEAR
+2636 
-2649 TRIEE
+2649 IEE
-2654 AKNAAADLGT
+2654 
-2664 EIENL
+2664 L
-2669 KSQQIAAY
+2669 KQSQIGVY
-2677 YEEQFDRAA
+2677 YEEQFERAA
-2686 EKVEQFK
+2686 EKVDRFRDK
-2693 ERLSTIRGLISDD
+2693 LDGLKSLISDD
-2706 MKINKNTG
+2706 MKIDKNTG
-2714 KLTDMGAM
+2714 LLTESGAL
-2722 SIMLNRKEFSENQKN
+2722 SITLDVDDINASTENLKTYIKERQQIINDYNAGKFGEDEYNQKLKDVDEN
-2737 IKTELDRQKDLKD
+2737 IKSTTANIYSSRNSILELV
-2750 KLKSGE
+2750 KS
-2756 ITQKQY
+2756 Q
-2762 DEAMAASNSKLNGY
+2762 S
-2776 MQEGMS
+2776 
-2782 LQQEMTDLI
+2782 
-2791 INQAQAE
+2791 QAE
-2798 LDIIN
+2798 LDVLN
-2803 KTIDKRKEALK
+2803 KVIDKRKEALS
-2814 AKKDY
+2814 AKKNY

-2827 NKTKDIQTLERQIAA
+2827 NKTKDIEVLERQIAA
-2842 LEGSTNAEDKA
+2842 LEGSTSAEDKA
-2853 RKARLQEQLSSAQD
+2853 RKAKLQEQLDSAKED
-2867 SLKDTIVDHAYNLQ
+2867 LNDTITDHAYSMQTDAL
-2881 SDSLERLSSDMA
+2881 DKLSTDMS
-2893 EDFEKW
+2893 EDLDKW
-2899 TNDIRGNIDKM
+2899 INTISSNMEEMTTAIND
-2910 SDAIS
+2910 AV
-2915 EALKNAGISN
+2915 KNAGLSTAGTINAIS
-2925 KQVRSNLKKILVAA
+2925 SILRHY
-2939 GIPED
+2939 GLSD
-2944 SVNNILKA
+2944 SEISQSGLTN
-2952 TDITGYASGTNYVP
+2952 ITGYASGTDYVP
-2966 KSDIYRVNE
+2966 KSGIYRVNE
-2975 KGQEIIN
+2975 NGMESVF
-2982 SKRYGLIT
+2982 SKQYGTLT
-2990 YLEKGDS
+2990 FLNQGDK
-2997 VYPANISEQILA
+2997 VFDANFTKSLLDNATIATQKNMPDYA
-3009 GASAVTNSNLPD
+3009 G
-3021 FSEMAK
+3021 MAK
-3027 GLENTVSNTTMG
+3027 AIEKNIQNIQNLSG
-3039 NNTYISNFYINGSE
+3039 NTYVNNFYIDGAQDTDSILKE
-3053 DPETLMKQIDKH
+3053 IDKH
-3065 INELIAKNDKKRVRD
+3065 LDKKIQAHDKKQVRD
-3080 FKSLH
+3080 FKSLR

>member
-14 LSKVQEQLSSI
+14 LSKLQEQLNSI
-25 KNQKVTLDIEIKGND
+25 KNQKVTLDVEIKGND
-40 DAKNLV
+40 DAHNLA
-46 KSIEKGLKTTKLDTS
+46 KSIEKGLKSTKIDTS
-61 NISKQLADSFNITD
+61 GLSKQLADAFNITD
-75 KSALNKIKSQINSVM
+75 KSAIGKIKSQINSVM
-90 ADLSK
+90 SELGK

-101 FNIQGGNGKA
+101 FNLQGGKGNA
-111 FISGLSDLANSVTEN
+111 FVSGLSDLANSVSQN

-133 MGIYDEFYNYFK
+133 MGIYDQFYSYFK
-145 NKKIYI
+145 DKKIYV

-157 AMSGDEYKELLN
+157 ALSGDEYKELLN

-177 DATKGVSID
+177 EASKGVSID
-186 SIWSEM
+186 SIWGEM

-204 TNQADQIKKA
+204 TNQADQIKRA

-226 QVISSQDMSSEQVA
+226 QVISAENMTPEQLA
-240 GIRSDAFDRVI
+240 GTKADAYDQVI
-251 EMANQMK
+251 AMANQLR
-258 EKLQQNIN
+258 EKLQQNIS

-272 KNTFDLDI
+272 KNTFDLDVDI
-280 EVNTEKI
+280 NTEKI
-287 VSDIRNAIQSATSG
+287 VFDIRNAIQSVTGS
-301 TEDSVKI
+301 EDAVKI
-308 NVKINDEELL
+308 DVKINDEELL
-318 SQMKSAINQLS
+318 SQMRSAISQLAA
-329 TGDEPVK
+329 GDEPV
-336 VDIQVDKQ
+336 QVDVQINKQ
-344 SLESDLEA
+344 SLESDLEV

-364 IDADELKADIQAA
+364 IDSEQMAADIQAA
-377 VDSITD
+377 VNQITD
-383 VELNLKVNTESVQS
+383 VEINLRVNTDSLRS
-397 SVESVVDNTVS
+397 SVEGAVNNGGS
-408 NTMHTPE
+408 NVPT

-421 IEMQNILNGLNAAGV
+421 AELQNILNNVNAAGME
-436 QGQSV
+436 GQSV
-441 FQSFGNTL
+441 FQSFGSTL
-449 KDAFG
+449 KDAFS
-454 TFTAANLSTD
+454 TFTAANLLTD
-464 AIYKVGDAAKEAV
+464 AIYKVGDAARDAV
-477 STVKELDDSIVAL
+477 STVKELDDSIVGL
-490 QLATGKNYNTVSNM
+490 QLATGKSYNTVNGM
-504 MKDYVSL
+504 MKDYINL

-564 TASLNGYNL
+564 TASLNGYQL
-573 EAEKAMSVVD
+573 EAENAMSVVD

-655 KLELVDED
+655 KLSLVDED

-697 DALAAKWDTLNQAQ
+697 DALASKWDTMNQAQ
-711 QNAIAISF
+711 QNATSIAF
-719 GSQRMQ
+719 GGQRMQ

-758 YLEGLEAKTNSL
+758 YLQGLEAKTNSL
-770 KASLESLFS
+770 KASLESLSS

-810 LAGLGTAGAV
+810 LAGLGTAGAT
-820 YAIQQIISMTQNAT
+820 YALSQLVSMATSAT

-859 NMSNLINLTKGLS
+859 NMASLINLTKGLS

-915 AETTATGATVSLS
+915 AEEVATGATVSLS

-947 AGVAAAVS
+947 AGVAAVVS

-984 LQSNIDKIT
+984 LQNNIDKIT

-1041 DQQISKLK
+1041 DQQIAKLK

-1096 NKAIT
+1096 NQAIT

-1108 DDVFNLQ
+1108 DDVFKLQ
-1115 EGMEGTGNFEIEF
+1115 EGMEGTGNLEIQF
-1128 NADASTAKD
+1128 TADASTAKD
-1137 ALNDFMNEIRSIQEQ
+1137 ALNDFMNEIRLIQEQ
-1152 YGESDVLES
+1152 YGESDVLTS
-1161 ISNYASGGLEE
+1161 LSNYAAGGLDE
-1172 ANDILTEYKDLY
+1172 ANDILSEYQDLFN
-1184 KQAKQAELFSDK
+1184 QAKQAELFSDK
-1196 QQYSGKTALEWLNKY
+1196 QQYSGKTALEWLNNY

-1225 NADEIANAKQYY
+1225 NADEIADAKRYY

-1305 DADFKAAVASGD
+1305 DADFKAAVVTGD

-1368 SANNVDMSFSDLA
+1368 SADNVEMSFSDLA
-1381 KEDSSSL
+1381 KEDSSKL
-1388 LQEISAVQE
+1388 LQEISDVQSAV
-1397 ALDSQSI
+1397 DSQSI
-1404 GMSVSYDDFN
+1404 GVSVNYDDFS
-1414 SDALADYRDCLEY
+1414 SDSLVDYRECLEY
-1427 INGVLQINETSVKN
+1427 VNGSLQINEERVKA

-1457 KAQKQQEYLENANQ
+1457 KAQKQQEYLENAKQ
-1471 IEALRQKLLD
+1471 IEELRQKLLA

-1488 SAESIQEQIDGLLAS
+1488 SAESIQNQIDGLLAS

-1558 NNTDS
+1558 NNTNS

-1688 IAVAATEASEALRNV
+1688 IAVAATEASEALRGV

-1715 SDLET
+1715 SNLET

-1760 AQKQELEAPAV
+1760 AQKQQLEAPAV
-1771 MNVDTS
+1771 MNVDVS
-1777 MVEGKIG
+1777 QVSGKIG
-1784 EAIGLLQEFQTA
+1784 EAVGLLQEFQTA
-1796 QNNLEMQESLGMDTT
+1796 QNTLQMQETLGMDTS
-1811 EAQANVDAVAEKI
+1811 EAQANVEAVADKI

-1837 DDSSIDTIQDSIN
+1837 DDSSIDTIQDSISN
-1850 SKLTNE
+1850 KLTNE
-1856 VMIKAG
+1856 VMVKAG
-1862 IDDTAIIGFQKED
+1862 IDDSAIIGFQETK
-1875 HDAKGKVKWD
+1875 HDAKGEVDWD
-1885 NDTSKVDA
+1885 NDTTKVDA
-1893 YANSEKVSTGK
+1893 YAAAQKKSDGTVLWS
-1904 VAWYNDETF
+1904 NDISQ
-1913 VKKEFTAVGK
+1913 VKTQFQAVGH
-1923 INWTNTNPTAQSG
+1923 INWGNTSAPTNGANS
-1936 SHGVNGTA
+1936 VNGTA
-1944 HISGTA
+1944 HVSGTA
-1950 MASGTNKKSGDWGNK
+1950 KVTGDGGNK
-1965 NPGTTLVGELG
+1965 RPGTTLVGELG
-1976 REMVVDPH
+1976 REMIVNPH
-1984 TGRWYIV
+1984 TGRWYTV
-1991 GNTGAE
+1991 GDNGAE
-1997 FQDIPRGAIVF
+1997 FTSIPQNAIVF
-2008 NHLQTEE
+2008 NHVQTEE
-2015 LLSKGFVASRAVALA
+2015 LLSNGFTASRAVALA
-2030 SGTHPDISGNAM
+2030 SGTSPDISGKALVSGNAM
-2042 VTGGISVKQAQKVS
+2042 VTGGISVKQAQKSVVS
-2056 SVNNYPVSSTANTT
+2056 GGNTAK
-2070 AQNKDTSAVQSHT
+2070 ATSA
-2083 DATNEDTKATKKSIK
+2083 TNADTKATQSHTKATEKSTEATKKSMK
-2098 IFDWVAIR
+2098 TFDWVATK
-2106 LEVWEQKVQA
+2106 LETWEKKVKKISDQ
-2116 VADSITDFVSKT
+2116 ITDYITSALKT
-2128 FKTRQLMRQMHL
+2128 SLLKKQMKTMNYEMKA
-2140 INGQISSNQKGA
+2140 NTKGELA
-2152 QTYMDKANSVAQNYT
+2152 YMKKANSVAEKYT
-2167 YYTSDGGE
+2167 YYNSDGGE
-2175 IQVTIPEEYKKLVQ
+2175 INVSIPKKYQKLVQ
-2189 LGEYKIED
+2189 SGAYRIED
-2197 MDTTTDQGKALAE
+2197 MDTSTDEGKALAE
-2210 AIDQYQSY
+2210 AISEYQSWY
-2218 YEKAKDCEQ
+2218 DKAQDCKQ
-2227 AVIDLQNQQMELF
+2227 AVIDLRNEQQKLF
-2240 DQWTNMPTEIAEKR
+2240 EQWANMPTEKAEKKIDR
-2254 LERLSKGFTGLEAT
+2254 LTTGYNGINAISSRLTAATKGG
-2268 EARTSAA
+2268 
-2275 QAGRSTQ
+2275 STQ
-2282 AAMVNVTREG
+2282 AVL
-2292 AAQAN
+2292 AQTMKEDLTEAKEQKTEDN
-2297 KDTKKAKTAYKNA
+2297 KALKSAKTANKKASSA
-2310 KKQQSK
+2310 KKKADNKVKST
-2316 AKSNQVKADSSF
+2316 AKS
-2328 NIRKVTLLSHGG
+2328 LL
-2340 LTDEQREQISSNQA
+2340 
-2354 IDVNSISDPKTRK
+2354 KT
-2367 AAEKYNSSVTNKN
+2367 N
-2380 NADNNVN
+2380 
-2387 TANANVSKT
+2387 
-2396 KRNYNTKKQYSDSM
+2396 
-2410 NADAKR
+2410 
-2416 VTNAYKKG
+2416 
-2424 NELTYMNGMV
+2424 
-2434 DKNLKK
+2434 
-2440 KENEVKIRNDA
+2440 
-2451 YAETTRNRVKYER
+2451 
-2464 IYKNNKK
+2464 
-2471 TVNSGSK
+2471 
-2478 IADQY
+2478 
-2483 SGILT
+2483 LT
-2488 DEQKNA
+2488 DEQKKQVQA
-2494 LKSGKKVD
+2494 GKKID
-2502 VSGVTDPQALA
+2502 TTGMSGSQKKKADA
-2513 ALNKYN
+2513 YN
-2519 KAVQNL
+2519 KAVTNKTKANKKATSAKSKLSTAKSNYNSSNSTYNSMKSNVNEALTAYDSGDSLSYMNSLVDQQVSGKKLEQNARKTAVEQANANL
-2525 TKSQEKYNNTLD
+2525 TTTKKQKTTANKKLAKLQKKYKNSKNLTAAQKKKIAAGKEIDTTGITDAKQLKILTAYNNALADSKKKKENVTIATNAL
-2537 AEKEAAANAAQAQTE
+2537 AEANENLMTAEVESAQAT
-2552 LAQARVEAVQT
+2552 VEAVSTKFDNAKTYYEALLSYQEQLSKYQEKNIDLAKAHGDYEKSSDYDVKISNTQAERAIKQNELDELTKQLNDGVEAGTIVENSQEWLDMQT
-2563 KIDNTADYYDTR
+2563 KIKEAQNAVADYDT
-2575 IAFKSAKAEGKE
+2575 
-2587 KKIDAYNV
+2587 
-2595 RNYARSS
+2595 
-2602 DFDVKIGNAKEQQKL
+2602 Q
-2617 TKKKAQKMQ
+2617 
-2626 DALDAGVKSG
+2626 
-2636 AIKVGSKEWLEAR
+2636 
-2649 TRIEE
+2649 IEE
-2654 AKNAAADLGT
+2654 
-2664 EIENL
+2664 L
-2669 KSQQIAAY
+2669 KQSQIGVY
-2677 YEEQFDRAA
+2677 YEEQFERAA
-2686 EKVEQFK
+2686 EKVDRFRDK
-2693 ERLSTIRGLISDD
+2693 LDGLKSLISDD
-2706 MKINKNTG
+2706 MKIDKNTG
-2714 KLTDMGAM
+2714 LLTESGAL
-2722 SIMLNRKEFSENQKN
+2722 SITLDVDDINASTENLKTYIKERQQIINDYNAGKFGEDEYNQKLKDVDAN
-2737 IKTELDRQKDLKD
+2737 IKSTTANIYSSRNSILELV
-2750 KLKSGE
+2750 KS
-2756 ITQKQY
+2756 Q
-2762 DEAMAASNSKLNGY
+2762 S
-2776 MQEGMS
+2776 
-2782 LQQEMTDLI
+2782 
-2791 INQAQAE
+2791 QAE
-2798 LDIIN
+2798 LDVLN
-2803 KTIDKRKEALK
+2803 KVIDKRKEALS
-2814 AKKDY
+2814 AKKNY

-2827 NKTKDIQTLERQIAA
+2827 NKTKDIEVLERQIAA
-2842 LEGSTNAEDKA
+2842 LEGSTSAEDKA
-2853 RKARLQEQLSSAQD
+2853 RKAKLQEQLDSAKED
-2867 SLKDTIVDHAYNLQ
+2867 LNDTITNHAYSMQTDAL
-2881 SDSLERLSSDMA
+2881 DKLSTDMS
-2893 EDFEKW
+2893 EDLDKW
-2899 TNDIRGNIDKM
+2899 INTISANMEEMTTAIND
-2910 SDAIS
+2910 AV
-2915 EALKNAGISN
+2915 KNAGLSTAGTINAIS
-2925 KQVRSNLKKILVAA
+2925 SILRHY
-2939 GIPED
+2939 GLSD
-2944 SVNNILKA
+2944 SEISQSGLTN
-2952 TDITGYASGTNYVP
+2952 ITGYASGTNYVN
-2966 KSDIYRVNE
+2966 KSGIYRVNE
-2975 KGQEIIN
+2975 KGMESVFSKQYGTLTFLNQGDKVFDANFTKQLLDN
-2982 SKRYGLIT
+2982 STIATQKNMPDY
-2990 YLEKGDS
+2990 
-2997 VYPANISEQILA
+2997 A
-3009 GASAVTNSNLPD
+3009 G
-3021 FSEMAK
+3021 MAK
-3027 GLENTVSNTTMG
+3027 AIEKNIQNIQNLSG
-3039 NNTYISNFYINGSE
+3039 NTYVNNFYIDGAQDTESILRE
-3053 DPETLMKQIDKH
+3053 IDKH
-3065 INELIAKNDKKRVRD
+3065 LDKKIQAHDKKQVRD
-3080 FKSLH
+3080 FKSLR

>member
-14 LSKVQEQLSSI
+14 LSKVQEQLDSI
-25 KNQKVTLDIEIKGND
+25 KKQKVTLDVEIKGND
-40 DAKNLV
+40 DAHNLA
-46 KSIEKGLKTTKLDTS
+46 KSIEKGLKSTKIDTS
-61 NISKQLADSFNITD
+61 GLSKQLADAFNITD
-75 KSALNKIKSQINSVM
+75 KSAIGKIKSQINSVM
-90 ADLSK
+90 SELGK

-101 FNIQGGNGKA
+101 FNLQGGKGNA
-111 FISGLSDLANSVTEN
+111 FVSGLSDLANSVSQN

-133 MGIYDEFYNYFK
+133 MGIYDQFYSYFK
-145 NKKIYI
+145 DKKIYV

-157 AMSGDEYKELLN
+157 ALSGDEYKELLN

-177 DATKGVSID
+177 EASKGVSID
-186 SIWSEM
+186 SIWGEM

-204 TNQADQIKKA
+204 TNQADQIKRA

-226 QVISSQDMSSEQVA
+226 QVISAENMTPEQAA
-240 GIRSDAFDRVI
+240 GIKADAFDEVI
-251 EMANQMK
+251 SMANQMR
-258 EKLQQNIN
+258 ERLQQNIE
-266 TAAEGA
+266 TASEGV
-272 KNTFDLDI
+272 KNTYDLDVDI
-280 EVNTEKI
+280 NTEKI

-301 TEDSVKI
+301 AEDAVQI

-318 SQMKSAINQLS
+318 SQMRSAISQLA
-329 TGDEPVK
+329 TWDEPVQ
-336 VDIQVDKQ
+336 VDIQVNKQ
-344 SLESDLEA
+344 SLEADLEV

-364 IDADELKADIQAA
+364 IDSEQMAADIQAA
-377 VDSITD
+377 VNQITD
-383 VELNLKVNTESVQS
+383 IEINLRVNTDSLRS
-397 SVESVVDNTVS
+397 SVEGAVNNGGS
-408 NTMHTPE
+408 NVPT

-421 IEMQNILNGLNAAGV
+421 SELQNILNGLNNAGV

-449 KDAFG
+449 KEVGA
-454 TFTAANLSTD
+454 TFTVFNFLTD
-464 AIYKVGDAAKEAV
+464 AIYKVGDAARDAV

-490 QLATGKNYNTVSNM
+490 QLATGKSYNTVSNM
-504 MKDYVSL
+504 MNDYIDL

-564 TASLNGYNL
+564 TASLNGYQL
-573 EAEKAMSVVD
+573 EAENAMSVVD

-603 SRVAVVADQAGI
+603 SRVAVTADQAGI
-615 SMDKLLGYLATVG
+615 SMDRLLGYVATIG
-628 EVSQQSMSTV
+628 EVTQQSMSTV

-663 GTTEKLSDVETT
+663 GTTEKLSDVEAT

-697 DALAAKWDTLNQAQ
+697 DALVSKWDTLNQAQ

-719 GSQRMQ
+719 SGQRMQ
-725 NQFRILMQYYD
+725 NQFRVLMENYD
-736 RVQKYTDVAANSDGQ
+736 RVQKYTDVAANSEGS

-758 YLEGLEAKTNSL
+758 YLQGLEAKTNSL
-770 KASLESLFS
+770 KASLESLSS

-810 LAGLGTAGAV
+810 LAGLGTAGAT
-820 YAIQQIISMTQNAT
+820 YALSQLVSMATSAT

-859 NMSNLINLTKGLS
+859 NMASLINLTKGLS

-915 AETTATGATVSLS
+915 AEEVATGATVSLS

-940 NPLILIA
+940 NPMILIA
-947 AGVAAAVS
+947 AGVTAVVS

-984 LQSNIDKIT
+984 LQDNIDKIT

-1096 NKAIT
+1096 NQAIT
-1101 KLKKKYG
+1101 KLKNKYG

-1128 NADASTAKD
+1128 TADASTAKD

-1152 YGESDVLES
+1152 YGESDVLTS
-1161 ISNYASGGLEE
+1161 LSNYASGGLEE
-1172 ANDILTEYKDLY
+1172 ANDILTEYQDLY
-1184 KQAKQAELFSDK
+1184 NQAKQAELFSGK

-1225 NADEIANAKQYY
+1225 NADEIADAKQYY

-1359 ADGLNNVAD
+1359 ADGLDNVAD
-1368 SANNVDMSFSDLA
+1368 SASNVDMSFSDLA

-1397 ALDSQSI
+1397 VLDSQSI

-1414 SDALADYRDCLEY
+1414 SDALAEYRDCLEY
-1427 INGVLQINETSVKN
+1427 VNGSLVLNEENVKN

-1457 KAQKQQEYLENANQ
+1457 KAQKQQEYLENAKQ

-1537 SESGDMFDD
+1537 SESGNMFDD
-1546 AITASKQIDDTL
+1546 AITASKQIDDVL

-1688 IAVAATEASEALRNV
+1688 IAVAATEASEALRGV

-1715 SDLET
+1715 SNLET

-1760 AQKQELEAPAV
+1760 AQKQQLEAPAV
-1771 MNVDTS
+1771 MNVDVS
-1777 MVEGKIG
+1777 QVSGKIG
-1784 EAIGLLQEFQTA
+1784 EAVGLLQEFQTA
-1796 QNNLEMQESLGMDTT
+1796 QNTLQMQETLGMDTS
-1811 EAQANVDAVAEKI
+1811 EAQANVKAVADKI

-1837 DDSSIDTIQDSIN
+1837 DDSSIDTIQDSIS

-1856 VMIKAG
+1856 VMVKAG
-1862 IDDTAIIGFQKED
+1862 IDDSAIIGFQETK
-1875 HDAKGKVKWD
+1875 HDAKGEVDWD
-1885 NDTSKVDA
+1885 NDTTKVDA
-1893 YANSEKVSTGK
+1893 YAAAEKNSKGTVLWS
-1904 VAWYNDETF
+1904 NDETL
-1913 VKKEFTAVGK
+1913 VKKEFTAVGH
-1923 INWTNTNPTAQSG
+1923 INWGNTSAPTSG
-1936 SHGVNGTA
+1936 KGSVNGTA
-1944 HISGTA
+1944 HVSSTAKVSGNA
-1950 MASGTNKKSGDWGNK
+1950 KASGDWGNK
-1965 NPGTTLVGELG
+1965 HPGKTLVGELG
-1976 REMVVDPH
+1976 RELWVDIR
-1984 TGRWYIV
+1984 TGKWETI
-1991 GNTGAE
+1991 GNNGAE
-1997 FQDIPRGAIVF
+1997 FRDIPQGAIVF
-2008 NHLQTEE
+2008 NHVQTEE
-2015 LLSKGFVASRAVALA
+2015 LLSNGFTASRAVALA
-2030 SGTHPDISGNAM
+2030 SGTSPDISGKALVSGNAM
-2042 VTGGISVKQAQKVS
+2042 VTGGISVKQAQKSVVS
-2056 SVNNYPVSSTANTT
+2056 GGNTAKTAN
-2070 AQNKDTSAVQSHT
+2070 
-2083 DATNEDTKATKKSIK
+2083 ATNADTKATKNHTKATNDSTKATKKSK
-2098 IFDWVAIR
+2098 KTFDWVANK
-2106 LEVWEQKVQA
+2106 LKEWEKKVKKISDQ
-2116 VADSITDFVSKT
+2116 ITDYITSALKT
-2128 FKTRQLMRQMHL
+2128 SLMKKQMKTM
-2140 INGQISSNQKGA
+2140 NKEISSNNKGEIA
-2152 QTYMDKANSVAQNYT
+2152 YMKKANSVAKKYT
-2167 YYTSDGGE
+2167 YYDSDGGE
-2175 IQVTIPEEYKKLVQ
+2175 INVSIPKKYQKLVQ
-2189 LGEYKIED
+2189 SGAYRVED
-2197 MDTTTDQGKALAE
+2197 MDTSTDQGKALAE
-2210 AIDQYQSY
+2210 AISEYQNW
-2218 YEKAKDCEQ
+2218 YEKAQDCKQ
-2227 AVIDLQNQQMELF
+2227 AVIDLRNEQQKLF
-2240 DQWTNMPTEIAEKR
+2240 EQWANMPTEKAEKKIDR
-2254 LERLSKGFTGLEAT
+2254 LTTGYNGINAVSSRLTAATKGG
-2268 EARTSAA
+2268 
-2275 QAGRSTQ
+2275 STQ
-2282 AAMVNVTREG
+2282 AVL
-2292 AAQAN
+2292 AQTMKEDLAEAQDQKKSDN
-2297 KDTKKAKTAYKNA
+2297 KALKSAKTANKKAYSA
-2310 KKQQSK
+2310 KKKADNKVKST
-2316 AKSNQVKADSSF
+2316 AKS
-2328 NIRKVTLLSHGG
+2328 LL
-2340 LTDEQREQISSNQA
+2340 
-2354 IDVNSISDPKTRK
+2354 KT
-2367 AAEKYNSSVTNKN
+2367 N
-2380 NADNNVN
+2380 
-2387 TANANVSKT
+2387 
-2396 KRNYNTKKQYSDSM
+2396 
-2410 NADAKR
+2410 
-2416 VTNAYKKG
+2416 
-2424 NELTYMNGMV
+2424 
-2434 DKNLKK
+2434 
-2440 KENEVKIRNDA
+2440 
-2451 YAETTRNRVKYER
+2451 
-2464 IYKNNKK
+2464 
-2471 TVNSGSK
+2471 
-2478 IADQY
+2478 
-2483 SGILT
+2483 LT
-2488 DEQKNA
+2488 DEQKKQV
-2494 LKSGKKVD
+2494 KSGKKID
-2502 VSGVTDPQALA
+2502 STGMSGSQKKKADA
-2513 ALNKYN
+2513 YN
-2519 KAVQNL
+2519 KAVTNKSKANKKATSAKSKLSTAKSNYNSSNSTYNSMKSNVNEALTAYDSGDSLSYMNSLVDQQVSGKKLEQDARKTAVEQANANL
-2525 TKSQEKYNNTLD
+2525 TTTKKQKTTANKKLAKLQKKYKNSKNLTAAQKKKIAAGKEIDTTGITDAKQLKILTTYNNALADSKKKKENVTIATNAL
-2537 AEKEAAANAAQAQTE
+2537 AEANENLMTAEVESAQAT
-2552 LAQARVEAVQT
+2552 VEAVSTKFDNAKTYYEALLSYQEQLSKYQEKNIDLAKTHGDYEKSTDYDVKISNTQAERAIKQNELNELTKQLNDGVEAGTIVENSQEWLDMQT
-2563 KIDNTADYYDTR
+2563 KIKEAQNAVADYDT
-2575 IAFKSAKAEGKE
+2575 
-2587 KKIDAYNV
+2587 
-2595 RNYARSS
+2595 
-2602 DFDVKIGNAKEQQKL
+2602 Q
-2617 TKKKAQKMQ
+2617 
-2626 DALDAGVKSG
+2626 
-2636 AIKVGSKEWLEAR
+2636 
-2649 TRIEE
+2649 IEE
-2654 AKNAAADLGT
+2654 
-2664 EIENL
+2664 L
-2669 KSQQIAAY
+2669 KQSQIGVY
-2677 YEEQFDRAA
+2677 YEEQFERAA
-2686 EKVEQFK
+2686 EKVDRFRDK
-2693 ERLSTIRGLISDD
+2693 LDGLKSLISDD
-2706 MKINKNTG
+2706 MKIDKNTG
-2714 KLTDMGAM
+2714 LLTESGAL
-2722 SIMLNRKEFSENQKN
+2722 SITLDVDDINASTENLKTYIKERQQIINDYNAGKFGEDEYNQKLKDVDAN
-2737 IKTELDRQKDLKD
+2737 IKSTTANIYSSRNSILELV
-2750 KLKSGE
+2750 KS
-2756 ITQKQY
+2756 Q
-2762 DEAMAASNSKLNGY
+2762 S
-2776 MQEGMS
+2776 
-2782 LQQEMTDLI
+2782 
-2791 INQAQAE
+2791 QAE
-2798 LDIIN
+2798 LDVLN
-2803 KTIDKRKEALK
+2803 KVIDKRKEALS
-2814 AKKDY
+2814 AKKNY

-2827 NKTKDIQTLERQIAA
+2827 NKTKDIEVLERQIAA
-2842 LEGSTNAEDKA
+2842 LEGSTSAEDKA
-2853 RKARLQEQLSSAQD
+2853 RKAKLQEQLQSAKD
-2867 SLKDTIVDHAYNLQ
+2867 DLNDTIVDHAYSMQTDSLDKLSTDLSEDLDTWINKISSNMEDMTNAINGAISNAGLSTASTINAISSILRHYGL
-2881 SDSLERLSSDMA
+2881 SDSE
-2893 EDFEKW
+2893 
-2899 TNDIRGNIDKM
+2899 
-2910 SDAIS
+2910 IS
-2915 EALKNAGISN
+2915 QSGL
-2925 KQVRSNLKKILVAA
+2925 
-2939 GIPED
+2939 
-2944 SVNNILKA
+2944 
-2952 TDITGYASGTNYVP
+2952 TDIKGYASGTDYVN
-2966 KSDIYRVNE
+2966 KSGMYRVNE
-2975 KGQEIIN
+2975 NGMESVLSRKYGTLTFLNQGDKVFDANFTKGLLDNATIATQKN
-2982 SKRYGLIT
+2982 MPDY
-2990 YLEKGDS
+2990 
-2997 VYPANISEQILA
+2997 A
-3009 GASAVTNSNLPD
+3009 G
-3021 FSEMAK
+3021 MAK
-3027 GLENTVSNTTMG
+3027 AIEKNIQNIQNMSG
-3039 NNTYISNFYINGSE
+3039 NTYVNNFYIDGAQDTDSILRE
-3053 DPETLMKQIDKH
+3053 IDRHLDRKIKAH
-3065 INELIAKNDKKRVRD
+3065 DKKQVRD
-3080 FKSLH
+3080 FRSLR